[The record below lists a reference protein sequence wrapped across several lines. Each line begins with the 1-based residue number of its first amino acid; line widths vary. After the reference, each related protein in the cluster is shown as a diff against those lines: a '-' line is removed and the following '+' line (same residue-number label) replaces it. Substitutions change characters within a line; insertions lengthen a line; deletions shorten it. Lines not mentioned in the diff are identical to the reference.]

1 MPEEKDKKKSLF
13 PFLGASDAKKD
24 NKDSFTFSD
33 KIKNSKPMGSKSFAN
48 RVSSKIGSDG
58 KPRQTL
64 FERTRRDAPFFIAAL
79 VALLLLPF
87 LYKYSGQVSEEP
99 MVTPGS
105 EESVFDPER
114 YGFDTATGNPD
125 GQIAQFAGRDSL
137 SLIKMGD
144 DTSATDEVTNDYI
157 PSHDGYDASQESS
170 TSTEVEE
177 NNTNIYKRA
186 AAPATRA
193 AFRRAAT
200 KINPLSSAGLTSRG
214 GSRLGVGMWGGG
226 MKTAARKVGASGPRN
241 SPKPVSLQP
250 LQAAGKPSRT
260 SFGNGSAAE
269 ARRSKDAMSKANAM
283 QALMDAQMKPVQPG
297 KIGGLGGGNFGPG
310 GGKGNLDRK
319 FTYNGKEPWW
329 WDMMKTR
336 AQKEW
341 EAEFNRKWDWIKW
354 KDKMLQGFLN
364 GIFSCL
370 ATGTDDWSMGK
381 MFGAAAGEGKES
393 KCGKYTAKDW
403 EQCPDCMNKG
413 KFGKASCWALF
424 NYKGD
429 DGQKNPWS
437 SGSPNE
443 ATLGPIAQRV
453 DCLSNGFGGAF
464 GKMWSKLFGKNK
476 GTFAEAGDCNTFAK
490 DGIYTADFDSTKDA
504 GKWTVFH
511 YVVGIPTNRLS
522 AYYQMTPTKQAQEL
536 VVGYIDRGTT
546 FNSNIPA
553 MTKRKDF
560 VPLFVESVAIKNKK
574 IRKDKPAPTQAS
586 TGTAT
591 ADAGSKNTPAPTQA
605 SSGTATADA
614 ASGTEVA
621 PEEVEALGKQP
632 MMKYTAFLG
641 VLRKGGIM
649 KDAGETDA
657 KDSLS
662 VSTKGAKQ
670 GKGFVTGARC
680 PYPLVRITC
689 ENHATV
695 SSQGAKINGM
705 PYAHLTFTNGMAGDE
720 AYNAMKSR
728 FLISYM
734 IQGEDNDVASAITTS
749 TNIAHGQYYDIPHMN
764 IQKYTGSWSEQ
775 LTDSAGFVT
784 NELGKERKSGLS
796 AGYQVIANSANI
808 KKLRGSDRTN
818 PSNRT
823 IITWEIRQCDS
834 LSVDGESINKGGCQ
848 NGVIKERDEKGKV
861 TAILGQDRPGRVVST
876 ATCVYDDG
884 GGVMEVPGFPTST
897 GNDPVDNDPPVQPEA
912 PKPEPGKVK
921 LDLANYLSGNGGIP
935 AKYNEQGRRDVGL
948 TIPTVFGFNTSLN
961 SANCRAVGLQRLAKK
976 DAAQAVFNNSAA
988 KSYVDSVLAAVN
1000 AAPEL
1005 TAKNTEVV
1013 HSGEVSVGQLVDAMT
1028 IAYQKNLLNR
1038 EVPIEVVCS
1047 LGKTIGATSVDPDA
1061 RVIKEAWTNT
1071 FGAFAAYTGVN
1082 SSFYPAPLVPG
1093 KDGNL
1098 QPDKRFW
1105 GCNDIYVPGTADE
1118 SKKYKGK
1125 VYQPSVAYC
1134 NNHKGDAKCRLKNIV
1149 IKNGHHYGNYNWN
1162 GKYGPL
1168 GQVRRKD
1175 GDYDRNAYKKALEA
1189 GGWTTNA
1196 DDPNAFPLHAIADVV
1211 ERKANFTRKQ
1221 SLTDQELK
1229 TEKVSGLDDY
1239 NRRAYVAAYN
1249 NIFND
1254 LDTSGCSLGDAG
1266 NMPVADA
1273 LHYIGAVCTN
1283 GKNKKPGNGMTVCGT
1298 LDNVARHHG
1307 PSTDWQTEQE

>member
-297 KIGGLGGGNFGPG
+297 KIGGLGGGSFGPG

-354 KDKMLQGFLN
+354 KDQMLQGFLN

-381 MFGAAAGEGKES
+381 MFGAAKDAGNAD
-393 KCGKYTAKDW
+393 KCGKYTEDDW
-403 EQCPDCMNKG
+403 KNCADCMSKG
-413 KFGKASCWALF
+413 KFGKPSCWALF

-429 DGQKNPWS
+429 NGQKDPWS
-437 SGSPNE
+437 GGNKNSES
-443 ATLGPIAQRV
+443 LGFFSQRV
-453 DCLSNGFGGAF
+453 DCLSNGLGGAF

-476 GTFAEAGDCNTFAK
+476 GTFAEAGDCNTFAT
-490 DGIYTADFDSTKDA
+490 DGLYTADFASTKND

-511 YVVGIPTNRLS
+511 YVVGIPTAKL
-522 AYYQMTPTKQAQEL
+522 ADYYQMTPTKQAQEL

-574 IRKDKPAPTQAS
+574 IRKDKPAPT
-586 TGTAT
+586 
-591 ADAGSKNTPAPTQA
+591 KA

-641 VLRKGGIM
+641 VLRKGGVMI
-649 KDAGETDA
+649 DAGDTNA

-695 SSQGAKINGM
+695 SNQGAKINGM
-705 PYAHLTFTNGMAGDE
+705 PYAHLTFTNGMTGEA

-749 TNIAHGQYYDIPHMN
+749 TNIAHGQYYDIPHMD
-764 IQKYTGSWSEQ
+764 IKPYKGSWSEQ
-775 LTDSAGFVT
+775 MTGSGFVT
-784 NELGKERKSGLS
+784 NSLGTERNAQNL
-796 AGYQVIANSANI
+796 ATGYQVIANSANI
-808 KKLRGSDRTN
+808 NKLRGSDRTN

-884 GGVMEVPGFPTST
+884 GGVMEVPGFPTIT
-897 GNDPVDNDPPVQPEA
+897 GNDPAPQQEPVQPQ
-912 PKPEPGKVK
+912 PIVQEPGKVK

-1175 GDYDRNAYKKALEA
+1175 GDYDRNAYKKVLEA

>member
-297 KIGGLGGGNFGPG
+297 KIGGLGGGSFGPG

-381 MFGAAAGEGKES
+381 MFGAAKDAGNDD
-393 KCGKYTAKDW
+393 KCGKYTEEDW
-403 EQCPDCMNKG
+403 KNCADCMNKG

-424 NYKGD
+424 NYTGA

-437 SGSPNE
+437 GGNKNSAS
-443 ATLGPIAQRV
+443 LGPIAQRV

-490 DGIYTADFDSTKDA
+490 DGIYTADFASTRND

-536 VVGYIDRGTT
+536 VVGYIDRGTI
-546 FNSNIPA
+546 FNSNISA
-553 MTKRKDF
+553 MKDRQNF

-574 IRKDKPAPTQAS
+574 IRKNGEVS
-586 TGTAT
+586 TIDHNADDESGYTFT
-591 ADAGSKNTPAPTQA
+591 ADELSLMEIQENG
-605 SSGTATADA
+605 GI
-614 ASGTEVA
+614 
-621 PEEVEALGKQP
+621 
-632 MMKYTAFLG
+632 KYTEFLNN
-641 VLRKGGIM
+641 LRKGGVMI
-649 KDAGETDA
+649 DAGETDA

-695 SSQGAKINGM
+695 SNQGAKIDGM
-705 PYAHLTFTNGMAGDE
+705 PYAHLTFTNGMTGDT
-720 AYNAMKSR
+720 AYNLMKSR

-734 IQGEDNDVASAITTS
+734 IQGEDKDVASAITTS
-749 TNIAHGQYYDIPHMN
+749 TNIAQGQFYDIPHMD
-764 IQKYTGSWSEQ
+764 IKPYKGSWSEQ
-775 LTDSAGFVT
+775 MTGSGFVT
-784 NELGKERKSGLS
+784 NSLGTERKSGLS
-796 AGYQVIANSANI
+796 EGYQVIANSANI

-884 GGVMEVPGFPTST
+884 GGVMEVPGFPTIT
-897 GNDPVDNDPPVQPEA
+897 DDNPVDNDSPVQPEA

-935 AKYNEQGRRDVGL
+935 AKYNEQGRKDVGL
-948 TIPTVFGFNTSLN
+948 TIPTVFGFHTSLN

-1047 LGKTIGATSVDPDA
+1047 LGKTIGYTSVDPDA
-1061 RVIKEAWTNT
+1061 RVLRNVWRNT

-1082 SSFYPAPLVPG
+1082 SSFYPAPVVPG
-1093 KDGNL
+1093 EDGKEYA
-1098 QPDKRFW
+1098 DRRFW
-1105 GCNDIYVPGTADE
+1105 GCNDIKTSARTADE
-1118 SKKYKGK
+1118 EKNADGTLYKMSVDDCKKS
-1125 VYQPSVAYC
+1125 PR
-1134 NNHKGDAKCRLKNIV
+1134 DARCRLKNIV
-1149 IKNGHHYGNYNWN
+1149 IRNGHHYGNYNWN

-1168 GQVRRKD
+1168 GQVRRRD
-1175 GDYDRNAYKKALEA
+1175 GDYDRNAYKKALEE

-1211 ERKANFTRKQ
+1211 ERKFGFTRKQ
-1221 SLTDQELK
+1221 SLTADELK
-1229 TEKVSGLDDY
+1229 TEDVAGLDDY
-1239 NRRAYVAAYN
+1239 NRREYVKAYR

-1254 LDTSGCSLGDAG
+1254 VDKAGCQLDDAG
-1266 NMPVADA
+1266 TMPVADA
-1273 LHYIGAVCTN
+1273 LRYIGAVCTN
-1283 GKNKKPGNGMTVCGT
+1283 GKNKKPGNGMMKCGT
-1298 LDNVARHHG
+1298 VDKVAKHPGSR
-1307 PSTDWQTEQE
+1307 TLTQEQQ

>member
-87 LYKYSGQVSEEP
+87 LYKYSGQVSEGP

-297 KIGGLGGGNFGPG
+297 KIGGLGGGSFGPG

-341 EAEFNRKWDWIKW
+341 QANFDRKWDWIKW

-381 MFGAAAGEGKES
+381 MFGAEADAGKEPTC
-393 KCGKYTAKDW
+393 CGKKASKIAALLKQKTGKD
-403 EQCPDCMNKG
+403 
-413 KFGKASCWALF
+413 FGKEACD
-424 NYKGD
+424 NYVTEVGKDKCPTGWD
-429 DGQKNPWS
+429 DGNKNKV
-437 SGSPNE
+437 
-443 ATLGPIAQRV
+443 TMGPIAQRV

-536 VVGYIDRGTT
+536 VVGYIDKGTT
-546 FNSNIPA
+546 FNSNISA
-553 MTKRKDF
+553 MKDRKNF

-574 IRKDKPAPTQAS
+574 IRKDKPAPTKAS

-591 ADAGSKNTPAPTQA
+591 ADAGSKNTPAPTKA
-605 SSGTATADA
+605 SSGTVTTGA
-614 ASGTEVA
+614 ASGAGVA
-621 PEEVEALGKQP
+621 PEEVEALQTP
-632 MMKYTAFLG
+632 IKYTKFLG

-695 SSQGAKINGM
+695 SNQGAKIDGM
-705 PYAHLTFTNGMAGDE
+705 PYAHLTFTNGMTGDT

-784 NELGKERKSGLS
+784 NELGEERKFGLS

-808 KKLRGSDRTN
+808 KKLHGSDRTN

-834 LSVDGESINKGGCQ
+834 LSVDGKSINEGGCQ
-848 NGVIKERDEKGKV
+848 NGVIKEHDEKGNV
-861 TAILGQDRPGRVVST
+861 TGILGQDRPGRVVST

-884 GGVMEVPGFPTST
+884 GNNYIGFPVELGGDKDQDPVPPQKDVKPS
-897 GNDPVDNDPPVQPEA
+897 GNDPQEKILQFADNM
-912 PKPEPGKVK
+912 
-921 LDLANYLSGNGGIP
+921 NGNKGIP
-935 AKYNEQGRRDVGL
+935 SKYQERTGL
-948 TIPTVFGFNTSLN
+948 LNIPTLSVNGKGGAKPFNETLN
-961 SANCRAVGLQRLAKK
+961 SKECLAVGVARGGG
-976 DAAQAVFNNSAA
+976 
-988 KSYVDSVLAAVN
+988 
-1000 AAPEL
+1000 AAPL
-1005 TAKNTEVV
+1005 LQQDVAADYINSVIASTNASPAFTAANTKFV
-1013 HSGEVSVGQLVDAMT
+1013 HSGKVSVPQLVDAMT
-1028 IAYQKNLLNR
+1028 VAYAQDKNAK
-1038 EVPIEVVCS
+1038 VPLEVVCS
-1047 LGKTIGATSVDPDA
+1047 LGKTIGYNSYDPQMLKLRA
-1061 RVIKEAWTNT
+1061 PWRNT
-1071 FGAFAAYTGVN
+1071 FGAFAAYTSAD
-1082 SSFYPAPLVPG
+1082 SSYFPAPLT
-1093 KDGNL
+1093 L
-1098 QPDKRFW
+1098 QNSKNHDLANMSDAQIKRLIIADRRFL
-1105 GCNDIYVPGTADE
+1105 GCGAVKQG
-1118 SKKYKGK
+1118 
-1125 VYQPSVAYC
+1125 
-1134 NNHKGDAKCRLKNIV
+1134 
-1149 IKNGHHYGNYNWN
+1149 NGHTVTAMASVRPYHYGRYNWN
-1162 GKYGPL
+1162 EMSTGDKADVPFI
-1168 GQVRRKD
+1168 GQTGRD
-1175 GDYDRNAYKKALEA
+1175 GYLSALER
-1189 GGWTTNA
+1189 GGWVTNA
-1196 DDPNAFPLHAIADVV
+1196 NDPKAYPLHAIAEAVGFQRRESV
-1211 ERKANFTRKQ
+1211 TK
-1221 SLTDQELK
+1221 QELAASSNK
-1229 TEKVSGLDDY
+1229 TIDAL
-1239 NRRAYVAAYN
+1239 NRRAYLSKYMHL
-1249 NIFND
+1249 FNESPND
-1254 LDTSGCSLGDAG
+1254 PCGLGDG
-1266 NMPVADA
+1266 EMNVEDA
-1273 LHYIGAVCTN
+1273 LLYIGALCIN
-1283 GKNKKPGNGMTVCGT
+1283 GKNAKPSNSNNNKCGSYYG
-1298 LDNVARHHG
+1298 VAG
-1307 PSTDWQTEQE
+1307 ESTTSTYDSNETIDVDHLM

>member
-354 KDKMLQGFLN
+354 KDNLLKTWLAGAFN
-364 GIFSCL
+364 CL
-370 ATGTDDWSMGK
+370 VTGDEDGAMGK
-381 MFGAAAGEGKES
+381 VFGAAKGAGNAD
-393 KCGKYTAKDW
+393 KCGKYTAESWAKC
-403 EQCPDCMNKG
+403 ERCRSFG
-413 KFGKASCWALF
+413 EFGKDACHGLF

-429 DGQKNPWS
+429 DGQKDPWS
-437 SGSPNE
+437 GGNQNSES
-443 ATLGPIAQRV
+443 LGFFSQRI
-453 DCLSNGFGGAF
+453 DCLSNGLGGAF

-536 VVGYIDRGTT
+536 VVGYIDKGTT
-546 FNSNIPA
+546 FNSNISA
-553 MTKRKDF
+553 MKDRKNF

-574 IRKDKPAPTQAS
+574 IRKDKPAPTKAS
-586 TGTAT
+586 T
-591 ADAGSKNTPAPTQA
+591 
-605 SSGTATADA
+605 GTATADA

-621 PEEVEALGKQP
+621 PEEVEALQTP
-632 MMKYTAFLG
+632 IKYTKFLG

-695 SSQGAKINGM
+695 SNQGAKIDGM
-705 PYAHLTFTNGMAGDE
+705 PYAHLTFTNGMSGDM
-720 AYNAMKSR
+720 AYNLMKSR
-728 FLISYM
+728 FLISYSV
-734 IQGEDNDVASAITTS
+734 QGQNNDVAQAITTS
-749 TNIAHGQYYDIPHMN
+749 TDIAQGQYYDIPHMD
-764 IQKYTGSWSEQ
+764 IQKYTGSWSTQ
-775 LTDSAGFVT
+775 MTGPGFVT
-784 NELGKERKSGLS
+784 NSLGTERTSDLS

-884 GGVMEVPGFPTST
+884 GNNYIGFPVDLDDDRV
-897 GNDPVDNDPPVQPEA
+897 DPVPPQPD
-912 PKPEPGKVK
+912 PKPDSQKPQEKI
-921 LDLANYLSGNGGIP
+921 LQFADNMNGNKGIP
-935 AKYNEQGRRDVGL
+935 AKYQERKGL
-948 TIPTVFGFNTSLN
+948 LQIPTLFVNGKGGARPFNEAVNTKECL
-961 SANCRAVGLQRLAKK
+961 AVGAIRSLKK
-976 DAAQAVFNNSAA
+976 TEPAAVLEQDAAKA
-988 KSYVDSVLAAVN
+988 YLDSVVN
-1000 AAPEL
+1000 QTNASQAF
-1005 TAKNTEVV
+1005 TAGNARFE
-1013 HSGEVSVGQLVDAMT
+1013 HSGTVSIPQLVDAMT
-1028 IAYQKNLLNR
+1028 VAYTQDSNAQ
-1038 EVPIEVVCS
+1038 VPIEVVCA
-1047 LGKTIGATSVDPDA
+1047 LGKTIGLNSFDPQMLNV
-1061 RVIKEAWTNT
+1061 REQWRNT
-1071 FGAFAAYTGVN
+1071 FGAFAAYTGAD
-1082 SSFYPAPLVPG
+1082 SSYFPTPFTIENKKN
-1093 KDGNL
+1093 KDLNTL
-1098 QPDKRFW
+1098 KDDAMRKMLIADRRFL
-1105 GCNDIYVPGTADE
+1105 GCGAVRQGDGTIMKARADVRP
-1118 SKKYKGK
+1118 Y
-1125 VYQPSVAYC
+1125 
-1134 NNHKGDAKCRLKNIV
+1134 
-1149 IKNGHHYGNYNWN
+1149 HYGRYNWN
-1162 GKYGPL
+1162 ELATGDHPSIGYSGTS
-1168 GQVRRKD
+1168 GRD
-1175 GDYDRNAYKKALEA
+1175 GYLRALEE

-1196 DDPNAFPLHAIADVV
+1196 RKAESFPLHAIAEAVGFQRQD
-1211 ERKANFTRKQ
+1211 RATKQ
-1221 SLTDQELK
+1221 EVAKYGSNGTIDS
-1229 TEKVSGLDDY
+1229 V
-1239 NRRAYVAAYN
+1239 NRAKYHAAY
-1249 NIFND
+1249 IHLFNED
-1254 LDTSGCSLGDAG
+1254 SSDACNLSGT
-1266 NMPVADA
+1266 MKVEDA
-1273 LHYIGAVCTN
+1273 LKYIGALCIN
-1283 GKNKKPGNGMTVCGT
+1283 GKNAKPSNNNNDECGT
-1298 LDNVARHHG
+1298 YYGVAQEFGHSNTKMLDAANVMLG
-1307 PSTDWQTEQE
+1307 VQN

>member
-341 EAEFNRKWDWIKW
+341 EAKFNRKWDWIKW

-381 MFGAAAGEGKES
+381 MFGAEADAGKEPTC
-393 KCGKYTAKDW
+393 CGVK
-403 EQCPDCMNKG
+403 
-413 KFGKASCWALF
+413 
-424 NYKGD
+424 
-429 DGQKNPWS
+429 QKNWEGFAGVGVPFNETTCKGFKKKPEYKDACA
-437 SGSPNE
+437 SGWDNGNKNKV
-443 ATLGPIAQRV
+443 TMGPIAQRV
-453 DCLSNGFGGAF
+453 DCLSNGFGASF
-464 GKMWSKLFGKNK
+464 SKMWSKLFGKNK
-476 GTFAEAGDCNTFAK
+476 GTFAEIGDCNTFAK
-490 DGIYTADFDSTKDA
+490 DGLYTADFASTKND

-574 IRKDKPAPTQAS
+574 IRKNGEVSTIDHNADDKSAYTF
-586 TGTAT
+586 T
-591 ADAGSKNTPAPTQA
+591 ADELSLMEIQENG
-605 SSGTATADA
+605 GI
-614 ASGTEVA
+614 
-621 PEEVEALGKQP
+621 
-632 MMKYTAFLG
+632 KYTEFLNN
-641 VLRKGGIM
+641 LRKGGVMI
-649 KDAGETDA
+649 DAGETDA

-705 PYAHLTFTNGMAGDE
+705 PYAHLTFTNGMTGEA

-749 TNIAHGQYYDIPHMN
+749 TNIAHGQYYDIPHMD
-764 IQKYTGSWSEQ
+764 IKPYKGSWSEQ
-775 LTDSAGFVT
+775 MTGSGFVT
-784 NELGKERKSGLS
+784 NSLGKERNAQNL
-796 AGYQVIANSANI
+796 ATGYQVIANSANI

-884 GGVMEVPGFPTST
+884 GGVIEVPGFPTIT
-897 GNDPVDNDPPVQPEA
+897 DDNPVDNDPPVQPEA

-935 AKYNEQGRRDVGL
+935 AKYNEQGRKDVGL
-948 TIPTVFGFNTSLN
+948 TIPTDFGFHTSLN

-1047 LGKTIGATSVDPDA
+1047 LGKTIGYTSVDPDA
-1061 RVIKEAWTNT
+1061 RVLRNVWRNT

-1082 SSFYPAPLVPG
+1082 SSFYPAPVVPG
-1093 KDGNL
+1093 EDGKEYA
-1098 QPDKRFW
+1098 DRRFW
-1105 GCNDIYVPGTADE
+1105 GCNDIKTSARTADE
-1118 SKKYKGK
+1118 EKNADGTLYKMSVDDCKKS
-1125 VYQPSVAYC
+1125 PR
-1134 NNHKGDAKCRLKNIV
+1134 DARCRLKNIV
-1149 IKNGHHYGNYNWN
+1149 IRNGHHYGNYNWN

-1168 GQVRRKD
+1168 GQVRRRD
-1175 GDYDRNAYKKALEA
+1175 GDYDRNAYKKALEE

-1211 ERKANFTRKQ
+1211 ERKFGFTRKQ
-1221 SLTDQELK
+1221 SLTADELK
-1229 TEKVSGLDDY
+1229 TEDVAGLDDY
-1239 NRRAYVAAYN
+1239 NRREYVKAYR

-1254 LDTSGCSLGDAG
+1254 VDKAGCQLDDAG
-1266 NMPVADA
+1266 TMPVADA
-1273 LHYIGAVCTN
+1273 LRYIGAVCTN
-1283 GKNKKPGNGMTVCGT
+1283 GKNKKPGNGMMKCGT
-1298 LDNVARHHG
+1298 VDKVAKHPGSR
-1307 PSTDWQTEQE
+1307 TLTQEQQ

>member
-297 KIGGLGGGNFGPG
+297 KIGGLGGGSFGPG

-511 YVVGIPTNRLS
+511 YVVGIPTDMLS
-522 AYYQMTPTKQAQEL
+522 KYYKMTPTKQAQEL

-574 IRKDKPAPTQAS
+574 IRKNGEVS
-586 TGTAT
+586 TIDHNADDESGYTFT
-591 ADAGSKNTPAPTQA
+591 ADELSLMEIQENG
-605 SSGTATADA
+605 GI
-614 ASGTEVA
+614 
-621 PEEVEALGKQP
+621 
-632 MMKYTAFLG
+632 KYTEFLNN
-641 VLRKGGIM
+641 LRKGGVMI
-649 KDAGETDA
+649 DAGETDA

-695 SSQGAKINGM
+695 SNQGAKINGM
-705 PYAHLTFTNGMAGDE
+705 PYAHLTFTNGMTGDT
-720 AYNAMKSR
+720 AYNLMKSR

-734 IQGEDNDVASAITTS
+734 IQGEDKDVASAITTS
-749 TNIAHGQYYDIPHMN
+749 TNIAQGQFYDIPHMD
-764 IQKYTGSWSEQ
+764 IKPYKGSWSEQ
-775 LTDSAGFVT
+775 MTGSGFVT
-784 NELGKERKSGLS
+784 NSLGTERKSGLS
-796 AGYQVIANSANI
+796 EGYQVIANSANI

-884 GGVMEVPGFPTST
+884 GNNYIGFPVTLDDD
-897 GNDPVDNDPPVQPEA
+897 NNPDPVPPQPEVKPA
-912 PKPEPGKVK
+912 PQNPQEKT
-921 LDLANYLSGNGGIP
+921 LQFADNMNGNKGIP
-935 AKYNEQGRRDVGL
+935 SKYQERTGL
-948 TIPTVFGFNTSLN
+948 LNIPTLSVNGKGGAKPFNETLN
-961 SANCRAVGLQRLAKK
+961 SKECLAVGVARGGGSAPLLQQ
-976 DAAQAVFNNSAA
+976 DVAADYINSVIASTNASQAFTAA
-988 KSYVDSVLAAVN
+988 
-1000 AAPEL
+1000 
-1005 TAKNTEVV
+1005 NTKFV
-1013 HSGEVSVGQLVDAMT
+1013 HSGKVSVPQLVDAMT
-1028 IAYQKNLLNR
+1028 VAYAQDKNAK
-1038 EVPIEVVCS
+1038 VPLEVVCS
-1047 LGKTIGATSVDPDA
+1047 LGKTIGFNSYDPQMMKLRA
-1061 RVIKEAWTNT
+1061 PWRNT
-1071 FGAFAAYTGVN
+1071 FGAFAAYTSAD
-1082 SSFYPAPLVPG
+1082 SSYFPAPLTLQNAKNLDLANTTEAQRKKMLIADRRFLG
-1093 KDGNL
+1093 CGAIKQGNGVTIKAM
-1098 QPDKRFW
+1098 D
-1105 GCNDIYVPGTADE
+1105 
-1118 SKKYKGK
+1118 
-1125 VYQPSVAYC
+1125 SVRPY
-1134 NNHKGDAKCRLKNIV
+1134 
-1149 IKNGHHYGNYNWN
+1149 HYGRYNWN
-1162 GKYGPL
+1162 EMSTGDKADVPFI
-1168 GQVRRKD
+1168 GQTGRD
-1175 GDYDRNAYKKALEA
+1175 GYLSALER
-1189 GGWTTNA
+1189 GGWVTNA
-1196 DDPNAFPLHAIADVV
+1196 RDPQAYPLHAIAEAVGFQ
-1211 ERKANFTRKQ
+1211 RKESVTK
-1221 SLTDQELK
+1221 QELAASSNK
-1229 TEKVSGLDDY
+1229 TIDSL
-1239 NRRAYVAAYN
+1239 NRKEYLTQNYHL
-1249 NIFND
+1249 FNENSAD
-1254 LDTSGCSLGDAG
+1254 PCGLGDG
-1266 NMPVADA
+1266 VMPVEDA
-1273 LHYIGAVCTN
+1273 LRYIGALCIN
-1283 GKNKKPGNGMTVCGT
+1283 GKNAKPSNSNNRVCGKYYGVAGESTTSTYDSNET
-1298 LDNVARHHG
+1298 LDVNNM
-1307 PSTDWQTEQE
+1307 

>member
-1 MPEEKDKKKSLF
+1 
-13 PFLGASDAKKD
+13 
-24 NKDSFTFSD
+24 
-33 KIKNSKPMGSKSFAN
+33 
-48 RVSSKIGSDG
+48 
-58 KPRQTL
+58 
-64 FERTRRDAPFFIAAL
+64 
-79 VALLLLPF
+79 
-87 LYKYSGQVSEEP
+87 

-144 DTSATDEVTNDYI
+144 DTSATDEITNDSI

-297 KIGGLGGGNFGPG
+297 KIGGLGGGSFGPG

-354 KDKMLQGFLN
+354 KDQMLQGFLN

-381 MFGAAAGEGKES
+381 MFGAEADAGKEPTC
-393 KCGKYTAKDW
+393 CGVKQANWEGFAGVGVPFDPKTCKGFKKKPEYKDA
-403 EQCPDCMNKG
+403 C
-413 KFGKASCWALF
+413 ASGW
-424 NYKGD
+424 D
-429 DGQKNPWS
+429 DGNKNKV
-437 SGSPNE
+437 
-443 ATLGPIAQRV
+443 TMGPIAQRV
-453 DCLSNGFGGAF
+453 DCLSNGFGASF

-476 GTFAEAGDCNTFAK
+476 GTFAETGDCNTFAK
-490 DGIYTADFDSTKDA
+490 DGLYTADFASTKND

-536 VVGYIDRGTT
+536 VVGYIDKGTT
-546 FNSNIPA
+546 FNSNISA
-553 MTKRKDF
+553 MKDRQNF

-574 IRKDKPAPTQAS
+574 IRKDKPAPT
-586 TGTAT
+586 
-591 ADAGSKNTPAPTQA
+591 KAP
-605 SSGTATADA
+605 SGTATADA

-621 PEEVEALGKQP
+621 PEEVEALQTP
-632 MMKYTAFLG
+632 IKYTKFLG

-705 PYAHLTFTNGMAGDE
+705 PYAHLTFTNGMTGDT

-749 TNIAHGQYYDIPHMN
+749 TNIAHGQYYDIPHMD
-764 IQKYTGSWSEQ
+764 IKPYKGSWSEQ
-775 LTDSAGFVT
+775 MTGSGFVT
-784 NELGKERKSGLS
+784 NSLGTERNAQNL
-796 AGYQVIANSANI
+796 ATGYQVIANSANI
-808 KKLRGSDRTN
+808 NKLRGSDRTN

-884 GGVMEVPGFPTST
+884 GGVMEVPGFPTIT
-897 GNDPVDNDPPVQPEA
+897 GNDPAPQQEPVQPQ
-912 PKPEPGKVK
+912 PIVQEPGKVK

-935 AKYNEQGRRDVGL
+935 AKYNEQGRKDVGL
-948 TIPTVFGFNTSLN
+948 TIPTDFGFHTSLN

-1047 LGKTIGATSVDPDA
+1047 LGKTIGYTSVDPDA
-1061 RVIKEAWTNT
+1061 RVLRNVWRNT

-1082 SSFYPAPLVPG
+1082 SSFYPAPVVPG
-1093 KDGNL
+1093 EDGKEYA
-1098 QPDKRFW
+1098 DRRFW
-1105 GCNDIYVPGTADE
+1105 GCNDIKTSARTADE
-1118 SKKYKGK
+1118 EKNADGTLYKMSVDDCKKS
-1125 VYQPSVAYC
+1125 PR
-1134 NNHKGDAKCRLKNIV
+1134 DARCRLKNIV
-1149 IKNGHHYGNYNWN
+1149 IRNGHHYGNYNWN

-1168 GQVRRKD
+1168 GQVRRRD
-1175 GDYDRNAYKKALEA
+1175 GDYDRNAYKKALEE

-1211 ERKANFTRKQ
+1211 ERKFGFTRKQ
-1221 SLTDQELK
+1221 SLTADELK
-1229 TEKVSGLDDY
+1229 TEDVAGLDDY
-1239 NRRAYVAAYN
+1239 NRREYVKAYR

-1254 LDTSGCSLGDAG
+1254 VDKAGCQLDDAG
-1266 NMPVADA
+1266 TMPVADA
-1273 LHYIGAVCTN
+1273 LRYIGAVCTN
-1283 GKNKKPGNGMTVCGT
+1283 GKNKKPGNGMMKCGT
-1298 LDNVARHHG
+1298 VDKVAKHPGSR
-1307 PSTDWQTEQE
+1307 TLTQEQQ

>member
-214 GSRLGVGMWGGG
+214 GGRLGVGMWGGG
-226 MKTAARKVGASGPRN
+226 IKTAARKVGASGPRN

-297 KIGGLGGGNFGPG
+297 KIGGLGGGSFGPG

-341 EAEFNRKWDWIKW
+341 EAKFNRKWDWIKW

-381 MFGAAAGEGKES
+381 MFGAEADAGKEPTC
-393 KCGKYTAKDW
+393 CGKKASKIAALLKQKTGKD
-403 EQCPDCMNKG
+403 
-413 KFGKASCWALF
+413 FGKEACD
-424 NYKGD
+424 NYVTEVGKDRCPTGWD
-429 DGQKNPWS
+429 DGNKNKV
-437 SGSPNE
+437 
-443 ATLGPIAQRV
+443 TMGPIAQRV
-453 DCLSNGFGGAF
+453 DCLSNGFGASF
-464 GKMWSKLFGKNK
+464 SKMWSKLFGKNK

-490 DGIYTADFDSTKDA
+490 DGLYTADFASTKND

-536 VVGYIDRGTT
+536 VVGYIDKGTT

-574 IRKDKPAPTQAS
+574 IRKNGEVSTIDHNADDKSGYTF
-586 TGTAT
+586 T
-591 ADAGSKNTPAPTQA
+591 ADELSLMEIQENG
-605 SSGTATADA
+605 GI
-614 ASGTEVA
+614 
-621 PEEVEALGKQP
+621 
-632 MMKYTAFLG
+632 KYTEFLNN
-641 VLRKGGIM
+641 LRKGGVMI
-649 KDAGETDA
+649 DAGETDA

-705 PYAHLTFTNGMAGDE
+705 PYAHLTFTNGMTGEA

-749 TNIAHGQYYDIPHMN
+749 TNIAHGQYYDIPHMD
-764 IQKYTGSWSEQ
+764 IKPYKGSWSEQ
-775 LTDSAGFVT
+775 MTGSGFVT
-784 NELGKERKSGLS
+784 NSLGKERNAQNL
-796 AGYQVIANSANI
+796 ATGYQVIANSANI
-808 KKLRGSDRTN
+808 NKLRGSDRTN

-848 NGVIKERDEKGKV
+848 NGVIKTRDENGNVKD
-861 TAILGQDRPGRVVST
+861 ILGQDRPGRVVST

-884 GGVMEVPGFPTST
+884 GNNYIGFPVDLGGDKDQDPVPPQGDVKPS
-897 GNDPVDNDPPVQPEA
+897 GNDPQEKILQFADNM
-912 PKPEPGKVK
+912 
-921 LDLANYLSGNGGIP
+921 NGTKGIP
-935 AKYNEQGRRDVGL
+935 TKYQERTGL
-948 TIPTVFGFNTSLN
+948 LQIPTLSVNGKGGAKPFNETLN
-961 SANCRAVGLQRLAKK
+961 SKECLAVGVARGGGAAPLLQQ
-976 DAAQAVFNNSAA
+976 DVAAAYINSVIASTNASAA
-988 KSYVDSVLAAVN
+988 FT
-1000 AAPEL
+1000 E
-1005 TAKNTEVV
+1005 AKTKFA
-1013 HSGEVSVGQLVDAMT
+1013 HSGRVSVPQLVDAMT
-1028 IAYQKNLLNR
+1028 VAYAQDKNAK
-1038 EVPIEVVCS
+1038 VPLEVVCS
-1047 LGKTIGATSVDPDA
+1047 LGKTIGYNSYDPQMLKLRA
-1061 RVIKEAWTNT
+1061 PWRNT
-1071 FGAFAAYTGVN
+1071 FGAFAAYTSAD
-1082 SSFYPAPLVPG
+1082 SSYFPAPLTLQNSKNHDLANMSDAQIKKLIIADRRFLGCGAVKQG
-1093 KDGNL
+1093 NGTTVKAMDGVR
-1098 QPDKRFW
+1098 P
-1105 GCNDIYVPGTADE
+1105 Y
-1118 SKKYKGK
+1118 
-1125 VYQPSVAYC
+1125 
-1134 NNHKGDAKCRLKNIV
+1134 
-1149 IKNGHHYGNYNWN
+1149 HYGRYNWN
-1162 GKYGPL
+1162 EMRTGDKADVPFI
-1168 GQVRRKD
+1168 GQTGRD
-1175 GDYDRNAYKKALEA
+1175 GYLSALER
-1189 GGWTTNA
+1189 GGWVTNA
-1196 DDPNAFPLHAIADVV
+1196 NDPKAYPLHAIAEAVGFQRRESV
-1211 ERKANFTRKQ
+1211 TK
-1221 SLTDQELK
+1221 QELAASSNK
-1229 TEKVSGLDDY
+1229 TIDAL
-1239 NRRAYVAAYN
+1239 NRRAYLSKYMHL
-1249 NIFND
+1249 FNESPND
-1254 LDTSGCSLGDAG
+1254 PCGLGDG
-1266 NMPVADA
+1266 EMNVEDA
-1273 LHYIGAVCTN
+1273 LLYIGALCIN
-1283 GKNKKPGNGMTVCGT
+1283 GKNAKPSNSNNNKCGSYYG
-1298 LDNVARHHG
+1298 VAG
-1307 PSTDWQTEQE
+1307 ESTTSTYDSNETIDVDHLM

>member
-297 KIGGLGGGNFGPG
+297 KIGGLGGGSFGPG

-336 AQKEW
+336 SQKEW
-341 EAEFNRKWDWIKW
+341 EAKFNRKWDWIKW

-364 GIFSCL
+364 GVFSCL

-381 MFGAAAGEGKES
+381 MFGAEADAGKEPTC
-393 KCGKYTAKDW
+393 CGVKQANWEGFAGVGVPFDPKTCKGFKKKPEYKDA
-403 EQCPDCMNKG
+403 C
-413 KFGKASCWALF
+413 ASGW
-424 NYKGD
+424 D
-429 DGQKNPWS
+429 DGNKNKV
-437 SGSPNE
+437 
-443 ATLGPIAQRV
+443 TMGPIAQRV
-453 DCLSNGFGGAF
+453 DCLSNGFGASF
-464 GKMWSKLFGKNK
+464 SKMWSKLFGKNK

-490 DGIYTADFDSTKDA
+490 DGIYTADFDSTKDS

-511 YVVGIPTNRLS
+511 YVVGIPTAKLS

-546 FNSNIPA
+546 FNSNISA
-553 MTKRKDF
+553 MKDRKNF

-574 IRKDKPAPTQAS
+574 IRKNGEVS
-586 TGTAT
+586 TIDHNADDESGYTFT
-591 ADAGSKNTPAPTQA
+591 ADELSLMEIQENG
-605 SSGTATADA
+605 GI
-614 ASGTEVA
+614 
-621 PEEVEALGKQP
+621 
-632 MMKYTAFLG
+632 KYTEFLNN
-641 VLRKGGIM
+641 LRKGGVMI
-649 KDAGETDA
+649 DAGETDA

-695 SSQGAKINGM
+695 SNQGAKINGM
-705 PYAHLTFTNGMAGDE
+705 PYAHLTFTNGMTGEA

-728 FLISYM
+728 FLISYSV
-734 IQGEDNDVASAITTS
+734 QGQNKDVAQAITTS
-749 TNIAHGQYYDIPHMN
+749 TDIAQGQFYDIPHMD
-764 IQKYTGSWSEQ
+764 IKPYKGSWSEQ
-775 LTDSAGFVT
+775 MTGPGFVT
-784 NELGKERKSGLS
+784 NSLGTERKSGLS

-861 TAILGQDRPGRVVST
+861 TGILGQDRPGRVVST

-884 GGVMEVPGFPTST
+884 GGVMEVPGFPTIT
-897 GNDPVDNDPPVQPEA
+897 GNDPAPQQEPVQPQ
-912 PKPEPGKVK
+912 PIVQEPGKVK

-935 AKYNEQGRRDVGL
+935 AKYNEQGRKDVGL
-948 TIPTVFGFNTSLN
+948 TIPTDFGFHTSLN
-961 SANCRAVGLQRLAKK
+961 SANCRSVGLQRLAKK

-1047 LGKTIGATSVDPDA
+1047 LGKTIGYTSVDPDA
-1061 RVIKEAWTNT
+1061 RVLRNVWRNT

-1082 SSFYPAPLVPG
+1082 SSFYPAPVVPG
-1093 KDGNL
+1093 EDGKEYA
-1098 QPDKRFW
+1098 DRRFW
-1105 GCNDIYVPGTADE
+1105 GCNDIKTSARTADE
-1118 SKKYKGK
+1118 EKNADGTLYKMSVDDCKKS
-1125 VYQPSVAYC
+1125 PR
-1134 NNHKGDAKCRLKNIV
+1134 DARCRLKNIV
-1149 IKNGHHYGNYNWN
+1149 IRNGHHYGNYNWN

-1168 GQVRRKD
+1168 GQVRRRD
-1175 GDYDRNAYKKALEA
+1175 GDYDRNAYKKALEE

-1211 ERKANFTRKQ
+1211 ERKFGFTRKQ
-1221 SLTDQELK
+1221 SLTADELK
-1229 TEKVSGLDDY
+1229 TEDVAGLDDY
-1239 NRRAYVAAYN
+1239 NRREYVKAYR

-1254 LDTSGCSLGDAG
+1254 VDKAGCQLDDAG
-1266 NMPVADA
+1266 TMPVADA
-1273 LHYIGAVCTN
+1273 LRYIGAVCTN
-1283 GKNKKPGNGMTVCGT
+1283 GKNKKPGNGMMKCGT
-1298 LDNVARHHG
+1298 VDKVAKHPGSR
-1307 PSTDWQTEQE
+1307 TLTQEQQ

>member
-536 VVGYIDRGTT
+536 VVGYIDKGTT
-546 FNSNIPA
+546 FNSNISA
-553 MTKRKDF
+553 MKDRKNF

-574 IRKDKPAPTQAS
+574 IRKDKPAPTKAS
-586 TGTAT
+586 M
-591 ADAGSKNTPAPTQA
+591 
-605 SSGTATADA
+605 GTATADA

-621 PEEVEALGKQP
+621 PEEVEALQTP
-632 MMKYTAFLG
+632 IKYTKFLG

-695 SSQGAKINGM
+695 SNQGAKIDGM
-705 PYAHLTFTNGMAGDE
+705 PYAHLTFTNGMSGDM
-720 AYNAMKSR
+720 AYNLMKSR
-728 FLISYM
+728 FLISYSV
-734 IQGEDNDVASAITTS
+734 QGQNNDVAQAITTS
-749 TNIAHGQYYDIPHMN
+749 TDIAQGQYYDIPHMD
-764 IQKYTGSWSEQ
+764 IQKYTGSWSTQ
-775 LTDSAGFVT
+775 MTGPGFVT
-784 NELGKERKSGLS
+784 NSLGTERTSDLS
-796 AGYQVIANSANI
+796 EGYQVIANSANI

-884 GGVMEVPGFPTST
+884 GNNYIGFPVELGGDKDQDPVPPQGDVKPS
-897 GNDPVDNDPPVQPEA
+897 GNDPQEKILQFADNM
-912 PKPEPGKVK
+912 
-921 LDLANYLSGNGGIP
+921 NGTKGIP
-935 AKYNEQGRRDVGL
+935 TKYQERTGL
-948 TIPTVFGFNTSLN
+948 LQIPTLSVNGKGGAKPFNETLN
-961 SANCRAVGLQRLAKK
+961 SKECLAVGVARGGGAAPLLQQ
-976 DAAQAVFNNSAA
+976 DVAAAYINSVIASTNASAA
-988 KSYVDSVLAAVN
+988 FT
-1000 AAPEL
+1000 E
-1005 TAKNTEVV
+1005 AKTKFA
-1013 HSGEVSVGQLVDAMT
+1013 HSGRVSVPQLVDAMT
-1028 IAYQKNLLNR
+1028 VAYAQDKNAK
-1038 EVPIEVVCS
+1038 VPLEVVCS
-1047 LGKTIGATSVDPDA
+1047 LGKTIGYNSYDPQMLKLRA
-1061 RVIKEAWTNT
+1061 PWRNT
-1071 FGAFAAYTGVN
+1071 FGAFAAYTSAD
-1082 SSFYPAPLVPG
+1082 SSYFPAPLT
-1093 KDGNL
+1093 L
-1098 QPDKRFW
+1098 QNSKNHDLANMSDAQIKRLIIADRRFL
-1105 GCNDIYVPGTADE
+1105 GCGAVKQG
-1118 SKKYKGK
+1118 
-1125 VYQPSVAYC
+1125 
-1134 NNHKGDAKCRLKNIV
+1134 
-1149 IKNGHHYGNYNWN
+1149 NGHTVTAMASVRPYHYGRYNWN
-1162 GKYGPL
+1162 EMSTGDKADVPFI
-1168 GQVRRKD
+1168 GQTGRD
-1175 GDYDRNAYKKALEA
+1175 GYLSALER
-1189 GGWTTNA
+1189 GGWVTNA
-1196 DDPNAFPLHAIADVV
+1196 NDPKAYPLHAIAEAVGFQRRESV
-1211 ERKANFTRKQ
+1211 TK
-1221 SLTDQELK
+1221 QELAASSNK
-1229 TEKVSGLDDY
+1229 TIDAV
-1239 NRRAYVAAYN
+1239 NRRAYLSKYMHL
-1249 NIFND
+1249 FNESPND
-1254 LDTSGCSLGDAG
+1254 PCGLGDG
-1266 NMPVADA
+1266 EMNVEDA
-1273 LHYIGAVCTN
+1273 LLYIGALCIN
-1283 GKNKKPGNGMTVCGT
+1283 GKNAKPSNSNNNKCGSYYG
-1298 LDNVARHHG
+1298 VAG
-1307 PSTDWQTEQE
+1307 ESTTSTYDSNETIDVDHLM

>member
-341 EAEFNRKWDWIKW
+341 QANFDRKWDWIKW
-354 KDKMLQGFLN
+354 KDNLLKTWLAGAFN
-364 GIFSCL
+364 CL
-370 ATGTDDWSMGK
+370 VTGDEDGAMGK
-381 MFGAAAGEGKES
+381 VFGAAKGAGNAD
-393 KCGKYTAKDW
+393 KCGKYTEDDW
-403 EQCPDCMNKG
+403 KNCADCMNKG

-424 NYKGD
+424 NYTGA

-437 SGSPNE
+437 GGNQNSES
-443 ATLGPIAQRV
+443 LGFFSQRI
-453 DCLSNGFGGAF
+453 DCLSNGLGGAF

-511 YVVGIPTNRLS
+511 YVVGIPTAKLA

-574 IRKDKPAPTQAS
+574 IRKNGEVS
-586 TGTAT
+586 TIDHNADDESGYTFT
-591 ADAGSKNTPAPTQA
+591 ADELSLMEIQENG
-605 SSGTATADA
+605 GI
-614 ASGTEVA
+614 
-621 PEEVEALGKQP
+621 
-632 MMKYTAFLG
+632 KYTEFLNN
-641 VLRKGGIM
+641 LRKGGVMI
-649 KDAGETDA
+649 DAGETDA

-784 NELGKERKSGLS
+784 NELGKERKFGLS

-884 GGVMEVPGFPTST
+884 GGVMEVPGFPTIT
-897 GNDPVDNDPPVQPEA
+897 GNDPAPQQEPVQPQ
-912 PKPEPGKVK
+912 PIVQEPGKVK

-935 AKYNEQGRRDVGL
+935 AKYNEQGRKDVGL
-948 TIPTVFGFNTSLN
+948 TIPTDFGFHTSLN

-1047 LGKTIGATSVDPDA
+1047 LGKTIGYTSVDPDA
-1061 RVIKEAWTNT
+1061 RVLRNVWRNT

-1082 SSFYPAPLVPG
+1082 SSFYPAPVVPG
-1093 KDGNL
+1093 EDGKEYA
-1098 QPDKRFW
+1098 DRRFW
-1105 GCNDIYVPGTADE
+1105 GCNDIKTSARTADE
-1118 SKKYKGK
+1118 EKNADGTLYKMSVDDCKKS
-1125 VYQPSVAYC
+1125 PR
-1134 NNHKGDAKCRLKNIV
+1134 DARCRLKNIV
-1149 IKNGHHYGNYNWN
+1149 IRNGHHYGNYNWN

-1168 GQVRRKD
+1168 GQVRRRD
-1175 GDYDRNAYKKALEA
+1175 GDYDRNAYKKALEE

-1211 ERKANFTRKQ
+1211 ERKFGFTRKQ
-1221 SLTDQELK
+1221 SLTADELK
-1229 TEKVSGLDDY
+1229 TEDVAGLDDY
-1239 NRRAYVAAYN
+1239 NRREYVKAYR

-1254 LDTSGCSLGDAG
+1254 VDKAGCQLDDAG
-1266 NMPVADA
+1266 TMPVADA
-1273 LHYIGAVCTN
+1273 LRYIGAVCTN
-1283 GKNKKPGNGMTVCGT
+1283 GKNKKPGNGMMKCGT
-1298 LDNVARHHG
+1298 VDKVAKHPGSR
-1307 PSTDWQTEQE
+1307 TLTQEQQ

>member
-297 KIGGLGGGNFGPG
+297 KIGGLGGGSFGPG

-381 MFGAAAGEGKES
+381 MFGAAKDAGNDD
-393 KCGKYTAKDW
+393 KCGKYTEEDW
-403 EQCPDCMNKG
+403 KNCADCMNKG

-424 NYKGD
+424 NYTGA

-437 SGSPNE
+437 GGNKNSAS
-443 ATLGPIAQRV
+443 LGPIAQRV

-490 DGIYTADFDSTKDA
+490 DGLYTADFASTKND

-536 VVGYIDRGTT
+536 VVGYIDKGTT
-546 FNSNIPA
+546 FNSNISA
-553 MTKRKDF
+553 MKDRKNF

-574 IRKDKPAPTQAS
+574 IRKDKPAPTKAS
-586 TGTAT
+586 
-591 ADAGSKNTPAPTQA
+591 
-605 SSGTATADA
+605 ATADA

-621 PEEVEALGKQP
+621 PEEVEALQTP
-632 MMKYTAFLG
+632 IKYTKFLG

-657 KDSLS
+657 KDSFS

-695 SSQGAKINGM
+695 SSQGAKIDGM
-705 PYAHLTFTNGMAGDE
+705 PYAHLTFTNGMTGDT
-720 AYNAMKSR
+720 AYNLMKSR
-728 FLISYM
+728 FLISYSV
-734 IQGEDNDVASAITTS
+734 QGQNNDVAQAITTS
-749 TNIAHGQYYDIPHMN
+749 TDIAQGQFYDIPHMD
-764 IQKYTGSWSEQ
+764 IKPYKGSWSEQ
-775 LTDSAGFVT
+775 MTGNGFVT
-784 NELGKERKSGLS
+784 NSLGTERKSGLS

-808 KKLRGSDRTN
+808 KKLHGSDRTN

-834 LSVDGESINKGGCQ
+834 LSVDGKSINEGGCQ

-861 TAILGQDRPGRVVST
+861 TGILGQDRPGRVVST

-884 GGVMEVPGFPTST
+884 GNNYIGFSVTLGDDNNP
-897 GNDPVDNDPPVQPEA
+897 DPVPPQPEV
-912 PKPEPGKVK
+912 KPVPQNPQEKI
-921 LDLANYLSGNGGIP
+921 LQFADNMNGNKGIP
-935 AKYNEQGRRDVGL
+935 SKYQERTGL
-948 TIPTVFGFNTSLN
+948 LNIPTLSVNGKGGAKPFNETLN
-961 SANCRAVGLQRLAKK
+961 SKECLAVGVARGGGSAPLLQQ
-976 DAAQAVFNNSAA
+976 DVAADYINSVIASTNASQAFTAA
-988 KSYVDSVLAAVN
+988 
-1000 AAPEL
+1000 
-1005 TAKNTEVV
+1005 NTKFV
-1013 HSGEVSVGQLVDAMT
+1013 HSGKVSVPQLVDAMT
-1028 IAYQKNLLNR
+1028 VAYAQDKNAK
-1038 EVPIEVVCS
+1038 VPLEVVCS
-1047 LGKTIGATSVDPDA
+1047 LGKTIGFNSYDPQMMKLRA
-1061 RVIKEAWTNT
+1061 PWRNT
-1071 FGAFAAYTGVN
+1071 FGAFAAYTSAD
-1082 SSFYPAPLVPG
+1082 SSYFPAPLTLQNAKNLDLANTTEAQRKKMLIADRRFLG
-1093 KDGNL
+1093 CGAIKQGN
-1098 QPDKRFW
+1098 
-1105 GCNDIYVPGTADE
+1105 GVT
-1118 SKKYKGK
+1118 
-1125 VYQPSVAYC
+1125 
-1134 NNHKGDAKCRLKNIV
+1134 
-1149 IKNGHHYGNYNWN
+1149 IKAMDSLRPYHYGRYNWN
-1162 GKYGPL
+1162 EMSTGDKADVPFI
-1168 GQVRRKD
+1168 GQTGRD
-1175 GDYDRNAYKKALEA
+1175 GYLSALER
-1189 GGWTTNA
+1189 GGWVTNA
-1196 DDPNAFPLHAIADVV
+1196 NDPKAYPLHAIAEAVGFQ
-1211 ERKANFTRKQ
+1211 RKESVTK
-1221 SLTDQELK
+1221 QELAASSNK
-1229 TEKVSGLDDY
+1229 TIDSL
-1239 NRRAYVAAYN
+1239 NRKEYLTQNYHL
-1249 NIFND
+1249 FNENSAD
-1254 LDTSGCSLGDAG
+1254 PCGLGDG
-1266 NMPVADA
+1266 VMPVEDA
-1273 LHYIGAVCTN
+1273 LRYIGALCIN
-1283 GKNKKPGNGMTVCGT
+1283 GKNAKPSNSNNRVCGKYYGVAGESTTSTYDSNET
-1298 LDNVARHHG
+1298 LDVNNM
-1307 PSTDWQTEQE
+1307 

>member
-297 KIGGLGGGNFGPG
+297 KIGGLGGGSFGPG

-354 KDKMLQGFLN
+354 KDNLLKTWLAGAFN
-364 GIFSCL
+364 CL
-370 ATGTDDWSMGK
+370 VTGDEDGAMGK
-381 MFGAAAGEGKES
+381 VFGAAKGAGNAD
-393 KCGKYTAKDW
+393 KCGKYTAESWAKC
-403 EQCPDCMNKG
+403 ERCRSFG
-413 KFGKASCWALF
+413 EFGKDACHGLF

-429 DGQKNPWS
+429 DGQKDPWS
-437 SGSPNE
+437 GGNQNSES
-443 ATLGPIAQRV
+443 LGFFSQRI
-453 DCLSNGFGGAF
+453 DCLSNGFGASF
-464 GKMWSKLFGKNK
+464 SKMWSKLFGKNK
-476 GTFAEAGDCNTFAK
+476 GTFAEIGDCNTFAK
-490 DGIYTADFDSTKDA
+490 DGLYTADFASTKND

-536 VVGYIDRGTT
+536 VVGYIDKGTT
-546 FNSNIPA
+546 FNSNISA

-574 IRKDKPAPTQAS
+574 IRKDKPAPTKPS
-586 TGTAT
+586 SGTAT

-614 ASGTEVA
+614 ASGAGVA
-621 PEEVEALGKQP
+621 PEEVEALQTP
-632 MMKYTAFLG
+632 IKYTAFLG

-649 KDAGETDA
+649 KDVSETDA

-695 SSQGAKINGM
+695 SNQQGAKINGM
-705 PYAHLTFTNGMAGDE
+705 PYAHLTFTNGMTGEA

-749 TNIAHGQYYDIPHMN
+749 TNIAHGQYYDIPHMD
-764 IQKYTGSWSEQ
+764 IKPYKGSWSEQ
-775 LTDSAGFVT
+775 MTGSGFVT
-784 NELGKERKSGLS
+784 NSLGKERNAQNL
-796 AGYQVIANSANI
+796 ATGYQVIANSANI

-861 TAILGQDRPGRVVST
+861 TGIDRPGRVVST

-884 GGVMEVPGFPTST
+884 GGVIEVPGFPTIT
-897 GNDPVDNDPPVQPEA
+897 DDNPVDNDPPVQPEA

-935 AKYNEQGRRDVGL
+935 AKYNEQGRKDVGL

-1118 SKKYKGK
+1118 SKNYKGK

-1175 GDYDRNAYKKALEA
+1175 GDYDRNAYKKVLAA

-1273 LHYIGAVCTN
+1273 LRYIGAVCTN

>member
-87 LYKYSGQVSEEP
+87 LYKYSGQVSEDP

-354 KDKMLQGFLN
+354 KDNLLKTWLAGAFN
-364 GIFSCL
+364 CL
-370 ATGTDDWSMGK
+370 VTGDEDGAMGK
-381 MFGAAAGEGKES
+381 VFGAAKGAGNAD
-393 KCGKYTAKDW
+393 KCGKYTAESWAKC
-403 EQCPDCMNKG
+403 ERCRSFG
-413 KFGKASCWALF
+413 EFGKDACHGLF

-429 DGQKNPWS
+429 DGQKDPWS
-437 SGSPNE
+437 GGNQNSES
-443 ATLGPIAQRV
+443 LGFFSQRI
-453 DCLSNGFGGAF
+453 DCLSNGLGGAF

-490 DGIYTADFDSTKDA
+490 DGIYTADFASTRNA
-504 GKWTVFH
+504 SKWTVFH
-511 YVVGIPTNRLS
+511 YVVGIPTDQLS
-522 AYYQMTPTKQAQEL
+522 AYYKMTPTKQAQEL

-574 IRKDKPAPTQAS
+574 IRKDKPAPTKAS

-591 ADAGSKNTPAPTQA
+591 ADAGSKNTPAPTKA
-605 SSGTATADA
+605 SSGTATAD
-614 ASGTEVA
+614 SGGDVS
-621 PEEVEALGKQP
+621 PEEVAALETP
-632 MMKYTAFLG
+632 IKYTKFLG
-641 VLRKGGIM
+641 VLRKGGVMI
-649 KDAGETDA
+649 DAGETDA

-695 SSQGAKINGM
+695 SNQGAKINGM
-705 PYAHLTFTNGMAGDE
+705 PYAHLTFTNGMTGEA

-728 FLISYM
+728 FLISYSV
-734 IQGEDNDVASAITTS
+734 QGQNNDVAQAITTS
-749 TNIAHGQYYDIPHMN
+749 TDIAQGQFYDIPHMD
-764 IQKYTGSWSEQ
+764 IKPYKGSWSEQ
-775 LTDSAGFVT
+775 MTGNGFVT
-784 NELGKERKSGLS
+784 NSLGTERKSGLS

-884 GGVMEVPGFPTST
+884 GNNYIGFSVTLGDDNNP
-897 GNDPVDNDPPVQPEA
+897 DPVPPQPEV
-912 PKPEPGKVK
+912 KPVPQNPQEKI
-921 LDLANYLSGNGGIP
+921 LQFADNMNGNKGIP
-935 AKYNEQGRRDVGL
+935 SKYQERTGL
-948 TIPTVFGFNTSLN
+948 LNIPTLSVNGKGGAKPFNETLN
-961 SANCRAVGLQRLAKK
+961 SKECLAVGVARGGGSAPLLQQ
-976 DAAQAVFNNSAA
+976 DVAADYINSVIASTNASQAFTAA
-988 KSYVDSVLAAVN
+988 
-1000 AAPEL
+1000 
-1005 TAKNTEVV
+1005 NTKFV
-1013 HSGEVSVGQLVDAMT
+1013 HSGKVSVPQLVDAMT
-1028 IAYQKNLLNR
+1028 VAYAQDKNAK
-1038 EVPIEVVCS
+1038 VPLEVVCS
-1047 LGKTIGATSVDPDA
+1047 LGKTIGFNSYDPQMMKLRA
-1061 RVIKEAWTNT
+1061 PWRNT
-1071 FGAFAAYTGVN
+1071 FGAFAAYTSAD
-1082 SSFYPAPLVPG
+1082 SSYFPAPLTLQNAKNLDLANTTEAQRKKMLIADRRFLG
-1093 KDGNL
+1093 CGAIKQGNGVTIKAM
-1098 QPDKRFW
+1098 D
-1105 GCNDIYVPGTADE
+1105 
-1118 SKKYKGK
+1118 
-1125 VYQPSVAYC
+1125 SVRPY
-1134 NNHKGDAKCRLKNIV
+1134 
-1149 IKNGHHYGNYNWN
+1149 HYGRYNWN
-1162 GKYGPL
+1162 EMSTGDKADVPFI
-1168 GQVRRKD
+1168 GQTGRD
-1175 GDYDRNAYKKALEA
+1175 GYLSALER
-1189 GGWTTNA
+1189 GGWVTNA
-1196 DDPNAFPLHAIADVV
+1196 NDPKAYPLHAIAEAVGFQ
-1211 ERKANFTRKQ
+1211 RKESVTK
-1221 SLTDQELK
+1221 QELAASSNK
-1229 TEKVSGLDDY
+1229 TIDSL
-1239 NRRAYVAAYN
+1239 NRKEYLTQNYHL
-1249 NIFND
+1249 FNENSAD
-1254 LDTSGCSLGDAG
+1254 PCGLGDG
-1266 NMPVADA
+1266 VMPVEDA
-1273 LHYIGAVCTN
+1273 LRYIGALCIN
-1283 GKNKKPGNGMTVCGT
+1283 GKNAKPSNSNNRVCGKYYGVAGESTTSTYDSNET
-1298 LDNVARHHG
+1298 LDVNNM
-1307 PSTDWQTEQE
+1307 

>member
-297 KIGGLGGGNFGPG
+297 KIGGLGGGSFGPG

-354 KDKMLQGFLN
+354 KDNLLKTWLAGAFN
-364 GIFSCL
+364 CL
-370 ATGTDDWSMGK
+370 VTGDEDGAMGK
-381 MFGAAAGEGKES
+381 VFGAAKGAGNAD
-393 KCGKYTAKDW
+393 KCGKYTEDDW
-403 EQCPDCMNKG
+403 KNCADCMNKG

-424 NYKGD
+424 NYTGA

-437 SGSPNE
+437 GGNQNSES
-443 ATLGPIAQRV
+443 LGFFSQRI
-453 DCLSNGFGGAF
+453 DCLSNGLGGAF
-464 GKMWSKLFGKNK
+464 GKMWRKLFGKNK

-490 DGIYTADFDSTKDA
+490 DGIYTADFASTKND

-536 VVGYIDRGTT
+536 VVGYIDKGTT
-546 FNSNIPA
+546 FNSNISA
-553 MTKRKDF
+553 MKDRQNF

-574 IRKDKPAPTQAS
+574 IRKNGEVS
-586 TGTAT
+586 TIDHNADDESGYTFT
-591 ADAGSKNTPAPTQA
+591 ADELSLMEIQENG
-605 SSGTATADA
+605 GI
-614 ASGTEVA
+614 
-621 PEEVEALGKQP
+621 
-632 MMKYTAFLG
+632 KYTEFLNN
-641 VLRKGGIM
+641 LRKGGVMI
-649 KDAGETDA
+649 DAGETDA

-695 SSQGAKINGM
+695 SNQGAKINGM
-705 PYAHLTFTNGMAGDE
+705 PYAHLTFTNGMTGEA

-734 IQGEDNDVASAITTS
+734 IQGEDKDVASAITTS
-749 TNIAHGQYYDIPHMN
+749 TNIAQGQFYDIPHMD
-764 IQKYTGSWSEQ
+764 IKPYKGSWSEQ
-775 LTDSAGFVT
+775 MTGSGFVT
-784 NELGKERKSGLS
+784 NSLGTERKSGLS
-796 AGYQVIANSANI
+796 EGYQVIANSANI

-884 GGVMEVPGFPTST
+884 GGVMEVPGFPTIT
-897 GNDPVDNDPPVQPEA
+897 DDNPVDNDPPVQPEA

-935 AKYNEQGRRDVGL
+935 AKYNEQGRKDVGL
-948 TIPTVFGFNTSLN
+948 TIPTDFGFNTSLN

-976 DAAQAVFNNSAA
+976 DEAQAVFNNSAA

-1047 LGKTIGATSVDPDA
+1047 LGKTIGYTSVDPDA
-1061 RVIKEAWTNT
+1061 RVLRNVWRNT

-1082 SSFYPAPLVPG
+1082 SSFYPAPVVPG
-1093 KDGNL
+1093 EDGKEYA
-1098 QPDKRFW
+1098 DRRFW
-1105 GCNDIYVPGTADE
+1105 GCNDIKTSARTADE
-1118 SKKYKGK
+1118 EKNADGTLYKMSVDNCKKS
-1125 VYQPSVAYC
+1125 PR
-1134 NNHKGDAKCRLKNIV
+1134 DARCRLKNIV
-1149 IKNGHHYGNYNWN
+1149 IRNGHHYGNYNWN

-1175 GDYDRNAYKKALEA
+1175 GAYDRDPYKKALEA

-1196 DDPNAFPLHAIADVV
+1196 DDPKAFPLHAIADVV
-1211 ERKANFTRKQ
+1211 ERKSGFTRKQ
-1221 SLTDQELK
+1221 SLTADELK
-1229 TEKVSGLDDY
+1229 TEDVAGLDDY
-1239 NRRAYVAAYN
+1239 NRREYVKAYR

-1254 LDTSGCSLGDAG
+1254 VDKAGCQLDDAG
-1266 NMPVADA
+1266 TMPVADA
-1273 LHYIGAVCTN
+1273 LRYIGAVCTN

-1298 LDNVARHHG
+1298 VDNVAKHRG
-1307 PSTDWQTEQE
+1307 PRTLTQEQQ

>member
-354 KDKMLQGFLN
+354 KDNLLKTWLAGAFN
-364 GIFSCL
+364 CL
-370 ATGTDDWSMGK
+370 VTGDEDGAMGK
-381 MFGAAAGEGKES
+381 VFGAAKGAGNAD
-393 KCGKYTAKDW
+393 KCGKYTAESWAKC
-403 EQCPDCMNKG
+403 ERCRSFG
-413 KFGKASCWALF
+413 EFGKDACHGLF

-429 DGQKNPWS
+429 DGQKDPWS
-437 SGSPNE
+437 GGNQNSES
-443 ATLGPIAQRV
+443 LGFFSQRI
-453 DCLSNGFGGAF
+453 DCLSNGLGGAF

-490 DGIYTADFDSTKDA
+490 DGLYTADFASTKND

-511 YVVGIPTNRLS
+511 YVVGIPTAKLA

-546 FNSNIPA
+546 FNSNISA
-553 MTKRKDF
+553 MKDRKNF

-574 IRKDKPAPTQAS
+574 IRKNGEVS
-586 TGTAT
+586 TIDHNADDESGYTFT
-591 ADAGSKNTPAPTQA
+591 ADELSLMEIQENG
-605 SSGTATADA
+605 GI
-614 ASGTEVA
+614 
-621 PEEVEALGKQP
+621 
-632 MMKYTAFLG
+632 KYTEFLNN
-641 VLRKGGIM
+641 LRKGGVMI
-649 KDAGETDA
+649 DAGETDA

-695 SSQGAKINGM
+695 SNQGAKINGM
-705 PYAHLTFTNGMAGDE
+705 PYAHLTFTNGMTGEA

-749 TNIAHGQYYDIPHMN
+749 TNIAHGQYYDIPHMD
-764 IQKYTGSWSEQ
+764 IKPYKGSWSEQ
-775 LTDSAGFVT
+775 MTGSGFVT
-784 NELGKERKSGLS
+784 NSLGKERNAQNL
-796 AGYQVIANSANI
+796 ATGYQVIANSANI

-884 GGVMEVPGFPTST
+884 GGVMEVPGFPTIT
-897 GNDPVDNDPPVQPEA
+897 GNDPAPQQEPVQPQ
-912 PKPEPGKVK
+912 PIVQEPGKVK

-935 AKYNEQGRRDVGL
+935 AKYNEQGRKDVGL
-948 TIPTVFGFNTSLN
+948 TIPTDFGFHTSLN

-1047 LGKTIGATSVDPDA
+1047 LGKTIGYTSVDPDA
-1061 RVIKEAWTNT
+1061 RVLRNVWRNT

-1082 SSFYPAPLVPG
+1082 SSFYPAPVVPG
-1093 KDGNL
+1093 EDGKEYA
-1098 QPDKRFW
+1098 DRRFW
-1105 GCNDIYVPGTADE
+1105 GCNDIKTSARTADE
-1118 SKKYKGK
+1118 EKNADGTLYKMSVDDCKKS
-1125 VYQPSVAYC
+1125 PR
-1134 NNHKGDAKCRLKNIV
+1134 DARCRLKNIV
-1149 IKNGHHYGNYNWN
+1149 IRNGHHYGNYNWN

-1168 GQVRRKD
+1168 GQVRRRD
-1175 GDYDRNAYKKALEA
+1175 GDYDRNAYKKALEE

-1211 ERKANFTRKQ
+1211 ERKFGFTRKQ
-1221 SLTDQELK
+1221 SLTADELK
-1229 TEKVSGLDDY
+1229 TEDVAGLDDY
-1239 NRRAYVAAYN
+1239 NRREYVKAYR

-1254 LDTSGCSLGDAG
+1254 VDKAGCQLDDAG
-1266 NMPVADA
+1266 TMPVADA
-1273 LHYIGAVCTN
+1273 LRYIGAVCTN
-1283 GKNKKPGNGMTVCGT
+1283 GKNKKPGNGMMKCGT
-1298 LDNVARHHG
+1298 VDKVAKHPGSR
-1307 PSTDWQTEQE
+1307 TLTQEQQ

>member
-87 LYKYSGQVSEEP
+87 LYKYSGQVSEDP

-297 KIGGLGGGNFGPG
+297 KIGGLGGGSFGPG

-354 KDKMLQGFLN
+354 KDNLLKTWLAGAFN
-364 GIFSCL
+364 CL
-370 ATGTDDWSMGK
+370 VTGDEDGAMGK
-381 MFGAAAGEGKES
+381 VFGAAKGAGNAD
-393 KCGKYTAKDW
+393 KCGKYTAESWAKC
-403 EQCPDCMNKG
+403 ERCRSFG
-413 KFGKASCWALF
+413 EFGKDACHGLF

-429 DGQKNPWS
+429 DGQKDPWS
-437 SGSPNE
+437 GGNQNSES
-443 ATLGPIAQRV
+443 LGFFSQRI
-453 DCLSNGFGGAF
+453 DCLSNGLGGAF

-511 YVVGIPTNRLS
+511 YVVGIPTDMLS
-522 AYYQMTPTKQAQEL
+522 KYYKMTPTKQAQEL

-546 FNSNIPA
+546 FNSNISA
-553 MTKRKDF
+553 MKDRKNF

-574 IRKDKPAPTQAS
+574 IRKDKPAPTKAS
-586 TGTAT
+586 A
-591 ADAGSKNTPAPTQA
+591 
-605 SSGTATADA
+605 GTATADA

-621 PEEVEALGKQP
+621 PEEVEALQTP
-632 MMKYTAFLG
+632 IKYTAFLG

-649 KDAGETDA
+649 KDVSETDA

-695 SSQGAKINGM
+695 SNQQGAKINGM
-705 PYAHLTFTNGMAGDE
+705 PYAHLTFTNGMTGEA

-749 TNIAHGQYYDIPHMN
+749 TNIAHGQYYDIPHMD
-764 IQKYTGSWSEQ
+764 IKPYKGSWSEQ
-775 LTDSAGFVT
+775 MTGSGFVT
-784 NELGKERKSGLS
+784 NSLGKERNAQNL
-796 AGYQVIANSANI
+796 ATGYQVIANSANI
-808 KKLRGSDRTN
+808 KKLRGSDDRTN

-861 TAILGQDRPGRVVST
+861 TGILGQDRPGRVVST

-884 GGVMEVPGFPTST
+884 GNNYIGFPVDLDDDRV
-897 GNDPVDNDPPVQPEA
+897 DPVPPQPD
-912 PKPEPGKVK
+912 PKPDSQKPQEKI
-921 LDLANYLSGNGGIP
+921 LQFADNMNGNKGIP
-935 AKYNEQGRRDVGL
+935 AKYQERKGL
-948 TIPTVFGFNTSLN
+948 LQIPTLFVNGKGGARPFNEAVNTKECL
-961 SANCRAVGLQRLAKK
+961 AVGAIRSLKK
-976 DAAQAVFNNSAA
+976 TEPAAVLEQDAAKA
-988 KSYVDSVLAAVN
+988 YLDSVVN
-1000 AAPEL
+1000 QTNASQAF
-1005 TAKNTEVV
+1005 TAGNARFE
-1013 HSGEVSVGQLVDAMT
+1013 HSGTVSIPQLVDAMT
-1028 IAYQKNLLNR
+1028 VAYTQDSNAQ
-1038 EVPIEVVCS
+1038 VPIEVVCA
-1047 LGKTIGATSVDPDA
+1047 LGKTIGLNSFDPQMLNV
-1061 RVIKEAWTNT
+1061 REQWRNT
-1071 FGAFAAYTGVN
+1071 FGAFAAYTGAD
-1082 SSFYPAPLVPG
+1082 SSYFPTPFTIENKKN
-1093 KDGNL
+1093 KDLNTL
-1098 QPDKRFW
+1098 KDDAMRKMLIADRRFL
-1105 GCNDIYVPGTADE
+1105 GCGAVRQGDGTIMKARADVRP
-1118 SKKYKGK
+1118 Y
-1125 VYQPSVAYC
+1125 
-1134 NNHKGDAKCRLKNIV
+1134 
-1149 IKNGHHYGNYNWN
+1149 HYGRYNWN
-1162 GKYGPL
+1162 ELATGDHPSIGYSGTS
-1168 GQVRRKD
+1168 GRD
-1175 GDYDRNAYKKALEA
+1175 GYLRALEE

-1196 DDPNAFPLHAIADVV
+1196 RKAEAFPLHAIAEAVGFQRQD
-1211 ERKANFTRKQ
+1211 RATKQ
-1221 SLTDQELK
+1221 EVAKYGSNGTIDS
-1229 TEKVSGLDDY
+1229 V
-1239 NRRAYVAAYN
+1239 NRAKYHAAY
-1249 NIFND
+1249 IHLFNED
-1254 LDTSGCSLGDAG
+1254 SSDACNLSGT
-1266 NMPVADA
+1266 MKVEDA
-1273 LHYIGAVCTN
+1273 LKYIGALCIN
-1283 GKNKKPGNGMTVCGT
+1283 GKNAKPSNNNNDECGT
-1298 LDNVARHHG
+1298 YYGVAQEFGHSNTKMLDAANVMLG
-1307 PSTDWQTEQE
+1307 VQN

>member
-144 DTSATDEVTNDYI
+144 DTSASDEITNDSI

-297 KIGGLGGGNFGPG
+297 KIGGLGGGSFGPG

-354 KDKMLQGFLN
+354 KDNLLKTWLAGAFN
-364 GIFSCL
+364 CL
-370 ATGTDDWSMGK
+370 VTGDEDGAMGK
-381 MFGAAAGEGKES
+381 VFGAAKGAGNAD
-393 KCGKYTAKDW
+393 KCGKYTEDDW
-403 EQCPDCMNKG
+403 KNCADCMNKG

-424 NYKGD
+424 NYTGA

-437 SGSPNE
+437 GGNQNSES
-443 ATLGPIAQRV
+443 LGFFSQRI
-453 DCLSNGFGGAF
+453 DCLSNGLGGAF

-536 VVGYIDRGTT
+536 VVGYIDKGTT
-546 FNSNIPA
+546 FNSNISA
-553 MTKRKDF
+553 MKDRKNF

-574 IRKDKPAPTQAS
+574 IRKNGEVS
-586 TGTAT
+586 TIDHNADDESGYTFT
-591 ADAGSKNTPAPTQA
+591 ADELSLMEIQENG
-605 SSGTATADA
+605 GI
-614 ASGTEVA
+614 
-621 PEEVEALGKQP
+621 
-632 MMKYTAFLG
+632 KYTEFLNN
-641 VLRKGGIM
+641 LRKGGVMI
-649 KDAGETDA
+649 DAGETDA

-695 SSQGAKINGM
+695 SNQGAKINGM
-705 PYAHLTFTNGMAGDE
+705 PYAHLTFTNGMTGEA

-734 IQGEDNDVASAITTS
+734 IQGEDKDVASAITTS
-749 TNIAHGQYYDIPHMN
+749 TNIAQGQFYDIPHMD
-764 IQKYTGSWSEQ
+764 IKPYKGSWSDQ
-775 LTDSAGFVT
+775 LTGPGFVT
-784 NELGKERKSGLS
+784 NKLGEERKSGLS
-796 AGYQVIANSANI
+796 EGYQVIANSANI
-808 KKLRGSDRTN
+808 NKLRGSDKTN

-884 GGVMEVPGFPTST
+884 GGVMEVPGFPTTT
-897 GNDPVDNDPPVQPEA
+897 GGDQGNNEA
-912 PKPEPGKVK
+912 PVRPAPPAPEPGKVK

-935 AKYNEQGRRDVGL
+935 AKYNEQGRKDVGL
-948 TIPTVFGFNTSLN
+948 TIPTDFGFNTSLN

-976 DAAQAVFNNSAA
+976 DEAQAVFNNSAA

-1047 LGKTIGATSVDPDA
+1047 LGKTIGYTSVDPDA
-1061 RVIKEAWTNT
+1061 RVLRNVWRNT

-1082 SSFYPAPLVPG
+1082 SSFYPAPVVPG
-1093 KDGNL
+1093 EDGKEYA
-1098 QPDKRFW
+1098 DRRFW
-1105 GCNDIYVPGTADE
+1105 GCNDIKTSARTADE
-1118 SKKYKGK
+1118 EKNADGTLYKMSVDGCKKS
-1125 VYQPSVAYC
+1125 PR
-1134 NNHKGDAKCRLKNIV
+1134 DARCRLKNIV
-1149 IKNGHHYGNYNWN
+1149 IRNGHHYGNYNWN

-1168 GQVRRKD
+1168 GQVARKD
-1175 GDYDRNAYKKALEA
+1175 GAYDRDPYKKALEE

-1211 ERKANFTRKQ
+1211 ERKFGFTRKQ
-1221 SLTDQELK
+1221 SLTADELK
-1229 TEKVSGLDDY
+1229 TEDVAGLDDY
-1239 NRRAYVAAYN
+1239 NRREYVKAYR

-1254 LDTSGCSLGDAG
+1254 VDKAGCQLDDAG
-1266 NMPVADA
+1266 TMPVADA
-1273 LHYIGAVCTN
+1273 LRYIGAVCTN
-1283 GKNKKPGNGMTVCGT
+1283 GKNKKPGNGMMKCGT
-1298 LDNVARHHG
+1298 VDNVAKHPGSR
-1307 PSTDWQTEQE
+1307 TLTQEQQ

>member
-144 DTSATDEVTNDYI
+144 DTSASDEITNDSI

-297 KIGGLGGGNFGPG
+297 KIGGLGGGSFGPG

-354 KDKMLQGFLN
+354 KDQMLQGFLN

-381 MFGAAAGEGKES
+381 IFGAAADAGSEPTCCGKKASKIAGLIKQQTGLAFGKEGCNNYVS
-393 KCGKYTAKDW
+393 YVGKDKCPGGWNDG
-403 EQCPDCMNKG
+403 NKN
-413 KFGKASCWALF
+413 SV
-424 NYKGD
+424 
-429 DGQKNPWS
+429 
-437 SGSPNE
+437 
-443 ATLGPIAQRV
+443 TLGPIAQRV
-453 DCLSNGFGGAF
+453 DCLSNGFGASF

-490 DGIYTADFDSTKDA
+490 DGIYTADFASTKND

-536 VVGYIDRGTT
+536 VVGYIDKGTT
-546 FNSNIPA
+546 FNSNISA
-553 MTKRKDF
+553 MKDRKNF

-574 IRKDKPAPTQAS
+574 IRKDKPAPT
-586 TGTAT
+586 
-591 ADAGSKNTPAPTQA
+591 KP

-621 PEEVEALGKQP
+621 PEEVEALQTP
-632 MMKYTAFLG
+632 IKYTKFLG

-695 SSQGAKINGM
+695 SNQGAKIDGM
-705 PYAHLTFTNGMAGDE
+705 PYAHLTFTNGMSGDM
-720 AYNAMKSR
+720 AYNLMKSR
-728 FLISYM
+728 FLISYSV
-734 IQGEDNDVASAITTS
+734 QGQNNDVAQAITTS
-749 TNIAHGQYYDIPHMN
+749 TDIAQGQYYDIPHMD
-764 IQKYTGSWSEQ
+764 IQKYTGSWSTQ
-775 LTDSAGFVT
+775 MTGPGFVT
-784 NELGKERKSGLS
+784 NSLGTERTSDLS
-796 AGYQVIANSANI
+796 EGYQVIANSANI

-884 GGVMEVPGFPTST
+884 GGVIEVPGFPTIT
-897 GNDPVDNDPPVQPEA
+897 GNDPAPQQEPVQPQ
-912 PKPEPGKVK
+912 PIVQEPGKVK

-948 TIPTVFGFNTSLN
+948 TIPTDFGFNTSLN

-1047 LGKTIGATSVDPDA
+1047 LGKTIGYTSVDPDA
-1061 RVIKEAWTNT
+1061 RVLRNVWRNT

-1082 SSFYPAPLVPG
+1082 SSFYPSPVVPG
-1093 KDGNL
+1093 EDGKEYA
-1098 QPDKRFW
+1098 DRRFW
-1105 GCNDIYVPGTADE
+1105 GCNDIKTSARTADE
-1118 SKKYKGK
+1118 EKNADGTLYKMSVDDCKKS
-1125 VYQPSVAYC
+1125 PR
-1134 NNHKGDAKCRLKNIV
+1134 DARCRLKNIV
-1149 IKNGHHYGNYNWN
+1149 IRNGHHYGNYNWN

-1168 GQVRRKD
+1168 GQVARKD
-1175 GDYDRNAYKKALEA
+1175 GAYDRDPYKKALEE

-1211 ERKANFTRKQ
+1211 ERKFGFTRKQ
-1221 SLTDQELK
+1221 SLTADELK
-1229 TEKVSGLDDY
+1229 TEDVAGLDDY
-1239 NRRAYVAAYN
+1239 NRREYVKAYR

-1254 LDTSGCSLGDAG
+1254 VDKAGCQLDDAG
-1266 NMPVADA
+1266 TMPVADA
-1273 LHYIGAVCTN
+1273 LRYIGAVCTN
-1283 GKNKKPGNGMTVCGT
+1283 GKNKKPGNGMMKCGT
-1298 LDNVARHHG
+1298 VDNVAKHPGSR
-1307 PSTDWQTEQE
+1307 TWTQEQQ

>member
-297 KIGGLGGGNFGPG
+297 KIGGLGGGSFGPG

-336 AQKEW
+336 SQKEW
-341 EAEFNRKWDWIKW
+341 EAKFNRKWDWIKW

-381 MFGAAAGEGKES
+381 MFGAEADAGKEPTC
-393 KCGKYTAKDW
+393 CGKKASKIAALLKQKTGKD
-403 EQCPDCMNKG
+403 
-413 KFGKASCWALF
+413 FGKEACD
-424 NYKGD
+424 NYVTEVGKDRCPTGWD
-429 DGQKNPWS
+429 DGNKNKV
-437 SGSPNE
+437 
-443 ATLGPIAQRV
+443 TMGPIAQRV
-453 DCLSNGFGGAF
+453 DCLSNGFGASF
-464 GKMWSKLFGKNK
+464 SKMWSKLFGKNK

-490 DGIYTADFDSTKDA
+490 DGLYTADFASTKND

-574 IRKDKPAPTQAS
+574 IRKNGEVSTIDHNADDKSAYTF
-586 TGTAT
+586 T
-591 ADAGSKNTPAPTQA
+591 ADELSLMEIQENG
-605 SSGTATADA
+605 GI
-614 ASGTEVA
+614 
-621 PEEVEALGKQP
+621 
-632 MMKYTAFLG
+632 KYTEFLNN
-641 VLRKGGIM
+641 LRKGGVMI
-649 KDAGETDA
+649 DAGETDA

-695 SSQGAKINGM
+695 SNQGAKINGM
-705 PYAHLTFTNGMAGDE
+705 PYAHLTFTNGMTGDT
-720 AYNAMKSR
+720 AYNLMKSR

-734 IQGEDNDVASAITTS
+734 IQGEDKDVASAITTS
-749 TNIAHGQYYDIPHMN
+749 TNIAQGQYYDIPHMD
-764 IQKYTGSWSEQ
+764 IKPYKGSWSEQ
-775 LTDSAGFVT
+775 MTGSGFVT
-784 NELGKERKSGLS
+784 NSLGTERKSGLS
-796 AGYQVIANSANI
+796 EGYQVIANSANI

-884 GGVMEVPGFPTST
+884 GGVIEVPGFPTIT
-897 GNDPVDNDPPVQPEA
+897 DDNPVDNDPPVQPEA

-935 AKYNEQGRRDVGL
+935 AKYNEQGRKDVGL
-948 TIPTVFGFNTSLN
+948 TIPTDFKFNTSLN

-976 DAAQAVFNNSAA
+976 NNEAQAVFNNSAA

-1047 LGKTIGATSVDPDA
+1047 LGKTIGYTSVDPDA
-1061 RVIKEAWTNT
+1061 RVLRNVWRNT

-1082 SSFYPAPLVPG
+1082 SSFYPAPVVPG
-1093 KDGNL
+1093 EDGKEYA
-1098 QPDKRFW
+1098 DRRFW
-1105 GCNDIYVPGTADE
+1105 GCNDIKTSARTADE
-1118 SKKYKGK
+1118 EKNADGTLYKMSVDNCKKS
-1125 VYQPSVAYC
+1125 PR
-1134 NNHKGDAKCRLKNIV
+1134 DARCRLKNIV
-1149 IKNGHHYGNYNWN
+1149 IRNGHHYGNYNWN

-1175 GDYDRNAYKKALEA
+1175 GDYDRNAYKKALEE

-1211 ERKANFTRKQ
+1211 ERKFGFTRKQ
-1221 SLTDQELK
+1221 SLTADELK
-1229 TEKVSGLDDY
+1229 TEDVAGLDDY
-1239 NRRAYVAAYN
+1239 NRREYVKAYR

-1254 LDTSGCSLGDAG
+1254 VDKAGCQLDDAG
-1266 NMPVADA
+1266 TMPVADA
-1273 LHYIGAVCTN
+1273 LRYIGAVCTN
-1283 GKNKKPGNGMTVCGT
+1283 GKNKKPGNGMMKCGT
-1298 LDNVARHHG
+1298 VDNVAKHPGSR
-1307 PSTDWQTEQE
+1307 TLTQEQQ

>member
-381 MFGAAAGEGKES
+381 MFGAEADAGKEPTC
-393 KCGKYTAKDW
+393 CGVK
-403 EQCPDCMNKG
+403 
-413 KFGKASCWALF
+413 
-424 NYKGD
+424 
-429 DGQKNPWS
+429 QKNWEGFAGVGVPFNETTCKGFKKKPEYKDACA
-437 SGSPNE
+437 SGWDNGNKNKV
-443 ATLGPIAQRV
+443 TMGPIAQRV
-453 DCLSNGFGGAF
+453 DCLSNGFGASF
-464 GKMWSKLFGKNK
+464 SKMWSKLFGKNK
-476 GTFAEAGDCNTFAK
+476 GTFAEIGDCNTFAK
-490 DGIYTADFDSTKDA
+490 DGLYTADFASTKND

-511 YVVGIPTNRLS
+511 YVVGIPTAKL
-522 AYYQMTPTKQAQEL
+522 ADYYQMTPTKQAQEL

-574 IRKDKPAPTQAS
+574 IRKNGEVS
-586 TGTAT
+586 TIDHNADDESAYTFT
-591 ADAGSKNTPAPTQA
+591 ADELSLMEIQENG
-605 SSGTATADA
+605 GI
-614 ASGTEVA
+614 
-621 PEEVEALGKQP
+621 
-632 MMKYTAFLG
+632 KYTEFLNN
-641 VLRKGGIM
+641 LRKGGVMI
-649 KDAGETDA
+649 DAGETDA

-695 SSQGAKINGM
+695 SNQGAKINGM
-705 PYAHLTFTNGMAGDE
+705 PYAHLTFTNGMTGEA

-749 TNIAHGQYYDIPHMN
+749 TNIAHGQYYDIPHME
-764 IQKYTGSWSEQ
+764 IKRYEGSWSEQ
-775 LTDSAGFVT
+775 MTGSGFVT
-784 NELGKERKSGLS
+784 NSLGKERNAQNL
-796 AGYQVIANSANI
+796 ATGYQVIANSANI

-884 GGVMEVPGFPTST
+884 GGVMEVPGFPTIT
-897 GNDPVDNDPPVQPEA
+897 GNDPAPQQEPVQPQ
-912 PKPEPGKVK
+912 PIVQEPGKVK

-1047 LGKTIGATSVDPDA
+1047 LGKTIGYTSVDPDA
-1061 RVIKEAWTNT
+1061 RVLRNVWRNT

-1082 SSFYPAPLVPG
+1082 SSFYPSPVVPG
-1093 KDGNL
+1093 EDGKEYA
-1098 QPDKRFW
+1098 DRRFW
-1105 GCNDIYVPGTADE
+1105 GCNDIKTSARTADE
-1118 SKKYKGK
+1118 EKNADGTLYKMSVDDCKKS
-1125 VYQPSVAYC
+1125 PR
-1134 NNHKGDAKCRLKNIV
+1134 DARCRLKNIV
-1149 IKNGHHYGNYNWN
+1149 IRNGHHYGNYNWN

-1168 GQVRRKD
+1168 GQVARKD
-1175 GDYDRNAYKKALEA
+1175 GAYDRDPYKKALEE

-1211 ERKANFTRKQ
+1211 ERKFGFTRKQ
-1221 SLTDQELK
+1221 SLTADELK
-1229 TEKVSGLDDY
+1229 TEDVAGLDDY
-1239 NRRAYVAAYN
+1239 NRREYVKAYR

-1254 LDTSGCSLGDAG
+1254 VDKAGCQLDDAG
-1266 NMPVADA
+1266 TMPVADA
-1273 LHYIGAVCTN
+1273 LRYIGAVCTN
-1283 GKNKKPGNGMTVCGT
+1283 GKNKKPGNGMMKCGT
-1298 LDNVARHHG
+1298 VDNVAKHPGSR
-1307 PSTDWQTEQE
+1307 TLTQEQQ

>member
-13 PFLGASDAKKD
+13 PFLGPSDAKKD

-144 DTSATDEVTNDYI
+144 DTSASDEITNDSI

-297 KIGGLGGGNFGPG
+297 KIGGLGGGSFGPG

-381 MFGAAAGEGKES
+381 MFGAAKDAGNAD
-393 KCGKYTAKDW
+393 KCGKYTAESWAKC
-403 EQCPDCMNKG
+403 ERCRSFG
-413 KFGKASCWALF
+413 EFGKDACYGLF

-429 DGQKNPWS
+429 DGQKDPWS
-437 SGSPNE
+437 GGNQNSES
-443 ATLGPIAQRV
+443 LGFFSQRI
-453 DCLSNGFGGAF
+453 DCLSNGLGGAF

-574 IRKDKPAPTQAS
+574 IRKNGEVS
-586 TGTAT
+586 TIDHNADDESGYTFT
-591 ADAGSKNTPAPTQA
+591 ADELSLMEIQENG
-605 SSGTATADA
+605 GI
-614 ASGTEVA
+614 
-621 PEEVEALGKQP
+621 
-632 MMKYTAFLG
+632 KYTEFLNN
-641 VLRKGGIM
+641 LRKGGVMI
-649 KDAGETDA
+649 DAGETDA

-695 SSQGAKINGM
+695 SNQGAKINGM
-705 PYAHLTFTNGMAGDE
+705 PYAHLTFTNGMTGED

-734 IQGEDNDVASAITTS
+734 IQGEDKDVASAITTS
-749 TNIAHGQYYDIPHMN
+749 TNIAQGQFYDIPHMD
-764 IQKYTGSWSEQ
+764 IKPYKGSWSDQ
-775 LTDSAGFVT
+775 LTGPGFVT
-784 NELGKERKSGLS
+784 NKLGEERKSGLS
-796 AGYQVIANSANI
+796 EGYQVIANSANI

-884 GGVMEVPGFPTST
+884 GGVMEVPGFPTIT
-897 GNDPVDNDPPVQPEA
+897 DDNPVDNDPPVQPEA

-935 AKYNEQGRRDVGL
+935 AKYNEQGRKDVGL

-1047 LGKTIGATSVDPDA
+1047 LGKTIGYTSVDPDA
-1061 RVIKEAWTNT
+1061 RVLRNVWRNT

-1082 SSFYPAPLVPG
+1082 SSFYPAPVVPG
-1093 KDGNL
+1093 EDGKEYA
-1098 QPDKRFW
+1098 DRRFW
-1105 GCNDIYVPGTADE
+1105 GCNDIKTSARTADE
-1118 SKKYKGK
+1118 EKNADGTLYKMSVDDCKKS
-1125 VYQPSVAYC
+1125 PR
-1134 NNHKGDAKCRLKNIV
+1134 DARCRLKNIV
-1149 IKNGHHYGNYNWN
+1149 IRNGHHYGNYNWN

-1168 GQVRRKD
+1168 GQVRRRD
-1175 GDYDRNAYKKALEA
+1175 GDYDRNAYKKALEE

-1211 ERKANFTRKQ
+1211 ERKFGFTRKQ
-1221 SLTDQELK
+1221 SLTADELK
-1229 TEKVSGLDDY
+1229 TEDVAGLDDY
-1239 NRRAYVAAYN
+1239 NRREYVKAYR

-1254 LDTSGCSLGDAG
+1254 VDKAGCQLDDAG
-1266 NMPVADA
+1266 TMPVADA
-1273 LHYIGAVCTN
+1273 LRYIGAVCTN
-1283 GKNKKPGNGMTVCGT
+1283 GKNKKPGNGMMKCGT
-1298 LDNVARHHG
+1298 VDKVAKHPGSR
-1307 PSTDWQTEQE
+1307 TLTQEQQ

>member
-381 MFGAAAGEGKES
+381 IFGAAADAGSEPTCCGKKASKIAGLIKQQTGLAFGKEGCNNYVS
-393 KCGKYTAKDW
+393 YVGKDKCPGGWNDG
-403 EQCPDCMNKG
+403 NKN
-413 KFGKASCWALF
+413 SV
-424 NYKGD
+424 
-429 DGQKNPWS
+429 
-437 SGSPNE
+437 
-443 ATLGPIAQRV
+443 TLGPIAQRV
-453 DCLSNGFGGAF
+453 DCLSNGFGASF

-476 GTFAEAGDCNTFAK
+476 GTFAEAGDCNTFAT
-490 DGIYTADFDSTKDA
+490 DGLYTADFASTKND

-511 YVVGIPTNRLS
+511 YVVGIPTAKL
-522 AYYQMTPTKQAQEL
+522 ADYYQMTPTKQAQEL

-574 IRKDKPAPTQAS
+574 IRKNGEVS
-586 TGTAT
+586 TIDHNADDESAYTFT
-591 ADAGSKNTPAPTQA
+591 ADELSLMEIQENG
-605 SSGTATADA
+605 GI
-614 ASGTEVA
+614 
-621 PEEVEALGKQP
+621 
-632 MMKYTAFLG
+632 KYTEFLNN
-641 VLRKGGIM
+641 LRKGGVMI
-649 KDAGETDA
+649 DAGETDA

-695 SSQGAKINGM
+695 SNQGAKINGM
-705 PYAHLTFTNGMAGDE
+705 PYAHLTFTNGMTGEA

-749 TNIAHGQYYDIPHMN
+749 TNIAHGQYYDIPHMD
-764 IQKYTGSWSEQ
+764 IKPYKGSWSEQ
-775 LTDSAGFVT
+775 MTGSGFVT
-784 NELGKERKSGLS
+784 NSLGKERNAQNL
-796 AGYQVIANSANI
+796 ATGYQVIANSANI

-884 GGVMEVPGFPTST
+884 GGVMEVPGFPTIT
-897 GNDPVDNDPPVQPEA
+897 GNDPAPQQEPVQPQ
-912 PKPEPGKVK
+912 PIVQEPGKVK

-935 AKYNEQGRRDVGL
+935 AKYNEQGRKDVGL
-948 TIPTVFGFNTSLN
+948 TIPTDFGFHTSLN
-961 SANCRAVGLQRLAKK
+961 SANCRSVGLQRLAKK

-1005 TAKNTEVV
+1005 MAKKTEVV

-1047 LGKTIGATSVDPDA
+1047 LGKTIGYTSVDPDA
-1061 RVIKEAWTNT
+1061 RVLRNVWRNT

-1082 SSFYPAPLVPG
+1082 SSFYPSPVVPG
-1093 KDGNL
+1093 EDGKEYA
-1098 QPDKRFW
+1098 DRRFW
-1105 GCNDIYVPGTADE
+1105 GCNDIKTSARTADE
-1118 SKKYKGK
+1118 EKNADGTLYKMSVDDCKKS
-1125 VYQPSVAYC
+1125 PR
-1134 NNHKGDAKCRLKNIV
+1134 DARCRLKNIV
-1149 IKNGHHYGNYNWN
+1149 IRNGHHYGNYNWN

-1168 GQVRRKD
+1168 GQVARKD
-1175 GDYDRNAYKKALEA
+1175 GAYDRDPYKKALEE

-1211 ERKANFTRKQ
+1211 ERKFGFTRKQ
-1221 SLTDQELK
+1221 SLTADELK
-1229 TEKVSGLDDY
+1229 TEDVAGLDDY
-1239 NRRAYVAAYN
+1239 NRREYVKAYR

-1254 LDTSGCSLGDAG
+1254 VDKAGCQLDDAG
-1266 NMPVADA
+1266 TMPVADA
-1273 LHYIGAVCTN
+1273 LRYIGAVCTN
-1283 GKNKKPGNGMTVCGT
+1283 GKNKKPGNGMMKCGT
-1298 LDNVARHHG
+1298 VDNVAKHPGSR
-1307 PSTDWQTEQE
+1307 TLTQEQQ

>member
-87 LYKYSGQVSEEP
+87 LYKYSGQVSEDP

-354 KDKMLQGFLN
+354 KDNLLKTWLAGAFN
-364 GIFSCL
+364 CL
-370 ATGTDDWSMGK
+370 VTGDEDGAMGK
-381 MFGAAAGEGKES
+381 VFGAAKGAGNAD
-393 KCGKYTAKDW
+393 KCGKYTAESWAKC
-403 EQCPDCMNKG
+403 ERCRSFG
-413 KFGKASCWALF
+413 EFGKDACHGLF

-429 DGQKNPWS
+429 DGQKDPWS
-437 SGSPNE
+437 GGNQNSES
-443 ATLGPIAQRV
+443 LGFFSQRI
-453 DCLSNGFGGAF
+453 DCLSNGLGGAF
-464 GKMWSKLFGKNK
+464 GKMWNKLFGKNK

-536 VVGYIDRGTT
+536 VVGYIDKGTT
-546 FNSNIPA
+546 FNSNISA
-553 MTKRKDF
+553 MKDRKNF

-574 IRKDKPAPTQAS
+574 IRKDKPAPTKAS
-586 TGTAT
+586 MGTAT

-614 ASGTEVA
+614 ASGTGVA
-621 PEEVEALGKQP
+621 PEEVEALQTP
-632 MMKYTAFLG
+632 IKYTKFLG

-705 PYAHLTFTNGMAGDE
+705 PYAHLTFTNGMAGE
-720 AYNAMKSR
+720 AAYNAMKSR

-749 TNIAHGQYYDIPHMN
+749 TNIAHGQYYDIPHMD
-764 IQKYTGSWSEQ
+764 IKPYKGSWSEQ
-775 LTDSAGFVT
+775 MTGSGFVT
-784 NELGKERKSGLS
+784 NSLGTERNAQNL
-796 AGYQVIANSANI
+796 ATGYQVIANSANI

-884 GGVMEVPGFPTST
+884 GNNYIGFPVELGGDKDQDPVPPQKDVKPS
-897 GNDPVDNDPPVQPEA
+897 GNDPQEKILQFADNM
-912 PKPEPGKVK
+912 
-921 LDLANYLSGNGGIP
+921 NGNKGIP
-935 AKYNEQGRRDVGL
+935 SKYQERTGL
-948 TIPTVFGFNTSLN
+948 LNIPTLSVNGKGGAKPFNETLN
-961 SANCRAVGLQRLAKK
+961 SKECLAVGVARGGG
-976 DAAQAVFNNSAA
+976 
-988 KSYVDSVLAAVN
+988 
-1000 AAPEL
+1000 AAPL
-1005 TAKNTEVV
+1005 LQQDVAADYINSVIASTNASPAFTAANTKFV
-1013 HSGEVSVGQLVDAMT
+1013 HSGKVSVPQLVDAMT
-1028 IAYQKNLLNR
+1028 VAYAQDKNAK
-1038 EVPIEVVCS
+1038 VPLEVVCS
-1047 LGKTIGATSVDPDA
+1047 LGKTIGYNSYDPQMLKLRA
-1061 RVIKEAWTNT
+1061 PWRNT
-1071 FGAFAAYTGVN
+1071 FGAFAAYTSAD
-1082 SSFYPAPLVPG
+1082 SSYFPAPLT
-1093 KDGNL
+1093 L
-1098 QPDKRFW
+1098 QNSKNHDLANMSDAQIKRLIIADRRFL
-1105 GCNDIYVPGTADE
+1105 GCGAVKQG
-1118 SKKYKGK
+1118 
-1125 VYQPSVAYC
+1125 
-1134 NNHKGDAKCRLKNIV
+1134 
-1149 IKNGHHYGNYNWN
+1149 NGHTVTAMASVRPYHYGRYNWN
-1162 GKYGPL
+1162 EMSTGDKADVPFI
-1168 GQVRRKD
+1168 GQTGRD
-1175 GDYDRNAYKKALEA
+1175 GYLSALER
-1189 GGWTTNA
+1189 GGWVTNA
-1196 DDPNAFPLHAIADVV
+1196 NDPKAYPLHAIAEAVGFQRRESV
-1211 ERKANFTRKQ
+1211 TK
-1221 SLTDQELK
+1221 QELAASSNK
-1229 TEKVSGLDDY
+1229 TIDAL
-1239 NRRAYVAAYN
+1239 NRRAYLSKYMHL
-1249 NIFND
+1249 FNESPND
-1254 LDTSGCSLGDAG
+1254 PCGLGDG
-1266 NMPVADA
+1266 EMNVEDA
-1273 LHYIGAVCTN
+1273 LLYIGALCIN
-1283 GKNKKPGNGMTVCGT
+1283 GKNAKPSNSNNNKCGSYYG
-1298 LDNVARHHG
+1298 VAG
-1307 PSTDWQTEQE
+1307 ESTTSTYDSNETIDVDHLM

>member
-297 KIGGLGGGNFGPG
+297 KIGGLGGGSFGPG

-381 MFGAAAGEGKES
+381 MFGAAKDAGNAD
-393 KCGKYTAKDW
+393 KCGKYTEDDW
-403 EQCPDCMNKG
+403 KNCADCMSKG
-413 KFGKASCWALF
+413 KFGQPSCWALF

-429 DGQKNPWS
+429 NGQKDPWS
-437 SGSPNE
+437 GGNKNSES
-443 ATLGPIAQRV
+443 LGFFSQRV
-453 DCLSNGFGGAF
+453 DCLSNGLGGAF

-476 GTFAEAGDCNTFAK
+476 GTFAEAGDCNTFAT
-490 DGIYTADFDSTKDA
+490 DGLYTADFASTKND

-511 YVVGIPTNRLS
+511 YVVGIPTAKLS

-536 VVGYIDRGTT
+536 VVGYIDKGTT

-574 IRKDKPAPTQAS
+574 IRKNTPAPTKAS
-586 TGTAT
+586 LGTAT
-591 ADAGSKNTPAPTQA
+591 AD
-605 SSGTATADA
+605 SGGDV
-614 ASGTEVA
+614 S
-621 PEEVEALGKQP
+621 PEEVAALETP
-632 MMKYTAFLG
+632 IKYTKFLG

-695 SSQGAKINGM
+695 SNQGAKINGM
-705 PYAHLTFTNGMAGDE
+705 PYAHLTFTNGMTGED

-749 TNIAHGQYYDIPHMN
+749 TNIAHGQYYDIPHME
-764 IQKYTGSWSEQ
+764 IQEYKGSWSKQ
-775 LTDSAGFVT
+775 LTGPGFVT
-784 NELGKERKSGLS
+784 NQLGEKRDDLNL
-796 AGYQVIANSANI
+796 ATGYQVIANSANI

-834 LSVDGESINKGGCQ
+834 LSVDGKSINKGGCQ

-897 GNDPVDNDPPVQPEA
+897 DNDPVDNDPPVQPEA

-935 AKYNEQGRRDVGL
+935 AKYNEQGRKDVGL

-1175 GDYDRNAYKKALEA
+1175 GDYDRNAYKKVLEA

>member
-354 KDKMLQGFLN
+354 KDNLLKTWLAGAFN
-364 GIFSCL
+364 CL
-370 ATGTDDWSMGK
+370 VTGDEDGAMGK
-381 MFGAAAGEGKES
+381 VFGAAKGAGNAD
-393 KCGKYTAKDW
+393 KCGKYTAESWAKC
-403 EQCPDCMNKG
+403 ERCRSFG
-413 KFGKASCWALF
+413 EFGKDACHGLF

-429 DGQKNPWS
+429 DGQKDPWS
-437 SGSPNE
+437 GGNQNSES
-443 ATLGPIAQRV
+443 LGFFSQRI
-453 DCLSNGFGGAF
+453 DCLSNGLGGAF

-536 VVGYIDRGTT
+536 VVGYIDKGTT
-546 FNSNIPA
+546 FNSNISA
-553 MTKRKDF
+553 MKDRKNF

-574 IRKDKPAPTQAS
+574 IRKDKPAPTKAS
-586 TGTAT
+586 T
-591 ADAGSKNTPAPTQA
+591 
-605 SSGTATADA
+605 GTATADA

-621 PEEVEALGKQP
+621 PEEVEALQTP
-632 MMKYTAFLG
+632 IKYTKFLG

-649 KDAGETDA
+649 KDVSETDA

-695 SSQGAKINGM
+695 SNQGAKINGM
-705 PYAHLTFTNGMAGDE
+705 PYAHLTFTNGMTGEA

-728 FLISYM
+728 FLISYSV
-734 IQGEDNDVASAITTS
+734 QGQNNDVAQAITTS
-749 TNIAHGQYYDIPHMN
+749 TDIAQGQFYDIPHMD
-764 IQKYTGSWSEQ
+764 IKPYKGSWSEQ
-775 LTDSAGFVT
+775 MTGPGFVT
-784 NELGKERKSGLS
+784 NSLGTERKSGLS

-861 TAILGQDRPGRVVST
+861 TGILGQDRPGRVVST

-884 GGVMEVPGFPTST
+884 GNNYIGFSVTLGDDNNP
-897 GNDPVDNDPPVQPEA
+897 DPVPPQPEV
-912 PKPEPGKVK
+912 KPVPQNPQEKI
-921 LDLANYLSGNGGIP
+921 LQFADNMNGNKGIP
-935 AKYNEQGRRDVGL
+935 SKYQERTGL
-948 TIPTVFGFNTSLN
+948 LNIPTLSVNGKGGAKPFNETLN
-961 SANCRAVGLQRLAKK
+961 SKECLAVGVARGGGSAPLLQQ
-976 DAAQAVFNNSAA
+976 DVAADYINSVIASTNASQAFTAA
-988 KSYVDSVLAAVN
+988 
-1000 AAPEL
+1000 
-1005 TAKNTEVV
+1005 NTKFV
-1013 HSGEVSVGQLVDAMT
+1013 HSGKVSVPQLVDAMT
-1028 IAYQKNLLNR
+1028 VAYAQDKNAK
-1038 EVPIEVVCS
+1038 VPLEVVCS
-1047 LGKTIGATSVDPDA
+1047 LGKTIGFNSYDPQMMKLRA
-1061 RVIKEAWTNT
+1061 PWRNT
-1071 FGAFAAYTGVN
+1071 FGAFAAYTSAD
-1082 SSFYPAPLVPG
+1082 SSYFPAPLTLQNAKNLDLANTTEAQRKKMLIADRRFLG
-1093 KDGNL
+1093 CGAIKQGNGVTIKAM
-1098 QPDKRFW
+1098 D
-1105 GCNDIYVPGTADE
+1105 
-1118 SKKYKGK
+1118 
-1125 VYQPSVAYC
+1125 SVRPY
-1134 NNHKGDAKCRLKNIV
+1134 
-1149 IKNGHHYGNYNWN
+1149 HYGRYNWN
-1162 GKYGPL
+1162 EMSTGDKADVPFI
-1168 GQVRRKD
+1168 GQTGRD
-1175 GDYDRNAYKKALEA
+1175 GYLSALER
-1189 GGWTTNA
+1189 GGWVTNA
-1196 DDPNAFPLHAIADVV
+1196 NDPKAYPLHAIAEAVGFQ
-1211 ERKANFTRKQ
+1211 RKESVTK
-1221 SLTDQELK
+1221 QELAASSNK
-1229 TEKVSGLDDY
+1229 TIDSL
-1239 NRRAYVAAYN
+1239 NRKEYLTQNYHL
-1249 NIFND
+1249 FNENSAD
-1254 LDTSGCSLGDAG
+1254 PCGLGDG
-1266 NMPVADA
+1266 VMPVEDA
-1273 LHYIGAVCTN
+1273 LRYIGALCIN
-1283 GKNKKPGNGMTVCGT
+1283 GKNAKPSNSNNRVCGKYYGVAGESTTSTYDSNET
-1298 LDNVARHHG
+1298 LDVNNM
-1307 PSTDWQTEQE
+1307 

>member
-297 KIGGLGGGNFGPG
+297 KIGGLGGGSFGPG

-354 KDKMLQGFLN
+354 KDNLLKTWLAGAFN
-364 GIFSCL
+364 CL
-370 ATGTDDWSMGK
+370 VTGDEDGAMGK
-381 MFGAAAGEGKES
+381 VFGAAKGAGNAD
-393 KCGKYTAKDW
+393 KCGKYTAESWAKC
-403 EQCPDCMNKG
+403 ERCRSFG
-413 KFGKASCWALF
+413 EFGKDACHGLF

-429 DGQKNPWS
+429 DGQKDPWS
-437 SGSPNE
+437 GGNQNSES
-443 ATLGPIAQRV
+443 LGFFSQRI
-453 DCLSNGFGGAF
+453 DCLSNGLGGAF

-511 YVVGIPTNRLS
+511 YVVGIPTDMLS
-522 AYYQMTPTKQAQEL
+522 KYYKMTPTKQAQEL

-546 FNSNIPA
+546 FNSNISA
-553 MTKRKDF
+553 MKDRKNF

-574 IRKDKPAPTQAS
+574 IRKDKPAPTKAS
-586 TGTAT
+586 A
-591 ADAGSKNTPAPTQA
+591 
-605 SSGTATADA
+605 GTATADA

-621 PEEVEALGKQP
+621 PEEVEALQTP
-632 MMKYTAFLG
+632 IKYTAFLG

-695 SSQGAKINGM
+695 SSQGAKIDGM
-705 PYAHLTFTNGMAGDE
+705 PYAHLTFTNGMTGDT
-720 AYNAMKSR
+720 AYNLMKSR
-728 FLISYM
+728 FLISYSV
-734 IQGEDNDVASAITTS
+734 QGQNNDVAQAITTS
-749 TNIAHGQYYDIPHMN
+749 TDIAQGQFYDIPHMD
-764 IQKYTGSWSEQ
+764 IKPYKGSWSEQ
-775 LTDSAGFVT
+775 MTGNGFVT
-784 NELGKERKSGLS
+784 NSLGTERKSGLS

-808 KKLRGSDRTN
+808 KKLHGSDRTN

-834 LSVDGESINKGGCQ
+834 LSVDGKSINEGGCQ

-861 TAILGQDRPGRVVST
+861 TGILGQDRPGRVVST

-884 GGVMEVPGFPTST
+884 GNNYIGFSVTLGDDNNP
-897 GNDPVDNDPPVQPEA
+897 DPVPPQPEV
-912 PKPEPGKVK
+912 KPVPQNPQEKI
-921 LDLANYLSGNGGIP
+921 LQFADNMNGNKGIP
-935 AKYNEQGRRDVGL
+935 SKYQERTGL
-948 TIPTVFGFNTSLN
+948 LNIPTLSVNGKGGAKPFNETLN
-961 SANCRAVGLQRLAKK
+961 SKECLAVGVARGGGSAPLLQQ
-976 DAAQAVFNNSAA
+976 DVAADYINSVIASTNASQAFTAA
-988 KSYVDSVLAAVN
+988 
-1000 AAPEL
+1000 
-1005 TAKNTEVV
+1005 NTKFV
-1013 HSGEVSVGQLVDAMT
+1013 HSGKVSVPQLVDAMT
-1028 IAYQKNLLNR
+1028 VAYAQDKNAK
-1038 EVPIEVVCS
+1038 VPLEVVCS
-1047 LGKTIGATSVDPDA
+1047 LGKTIGFNSYDPQMMKLRA
-1061 RVIKEAWTNT
+1061 PWRNT
-1071 FGAFAAYTGVN
+1071 FGAFAAYTSAD
-1082 SSFYPAPLVPG
+1082 SSYFPAPLTLQNAKNLDLANTTEAQRKKMLIADRRFLG
-1093 KDGNL
+1093 CGAIKQGNGVTIKAM
-1098 QPDKRFW
+1098 D
-1105 GCNDIYVPGTADE
+1105 
-1118 SKKYKGK
+1118 
-1125 VYQPSVAYC
+1125 SVRPY
-1134 NNHKGDAKCRLKNIV
+1134 
-1149 IKNGHHYGNYNWN
+1149 HYGRYNWN
-1162 GKYGPL
+1162 EMSTGDKADVPFI
-1168 GQVRRKD
+1168 GQTGRD
-1175 GDYDRNAYKKALEA
+1175 GYLSALER
-1189 GGWTTNA
+1189 GGWVTNA
-1196 DDPNAFPLHAIADVV
+1196 NDPKAYPLHAIAEAVGFQ
-1211 ERKANFTRKQ
+1211 RKESVTK
-1221 SLTDQELK
+1221 QELAASSNK
-1229 TEKVSGLDDY
+1229 TIDSL
-1239 NRRAYVAAYN
+1239 NRKEYLTQNYHL
-1249 NIFND
+1249 FNENSAD
-1254 LDTSGCSLGDAG
+1254 PCGLGDG
-1266 NMPVADA
+1266 VMPVEDA
-1273 LHYIGAVCTN
+1273 LLYIGALCIN
-1283 GKNKKPGNGMTVCGT
+1283 GKNAKPSNSNNRVCGKYYGVAGESTTSTYDSNET
-1298 LDNVARHHG
+1298 LDVNNM
-1307 PSTDWQTEQE
+1307 

>member
-336 AQKEW
+336 SQKEW
-341 EAEFNRKWDWIKW
+341 EAKFNRKWDWIKW

-381 MFGAAAGEGKES
+381 MFGAEADAGKEPTC
-393 KCGKYTAKDW
+393 CGKKASKIAALLKQKTGKD
-403 EQCPDCMNKG
+403 
-413 KFGKASCWALF
+413 FGKEACD
-424 NYKGD
+424 NYVTEVGKDKCPTGWD
-429 DGQKNPWS
+429 DGNKNKV
-437 SGSPNE
+437 
-443 ATLGPIAQRV
+443 TMGPIAQRV
-453 DCLSNGFGGAF
+453 DCLSNGFGASF
-464 GKMWSKLFGKNK
+464 SKMWSKLFGKNK

-490 DGIYTADFDSTKDA
+490 DGLYTADFASTKND

-574 IRKDKPAPTQAS
+574 IRKNGEVS
-586 TGTAT
+586 TIDHNADDESAYTFT
-591 ADAGSKNTPAPTQA
+591 ADELSLMEIQENG
-605 SSGTATADA
+605 GI
-614 ASGTEVA
+614 
-621 PEEVEALGKQP
+621 
-632 MMKYTAFLG
+632 KYTEFLNN
-641 VLRKGGIM
+641 LRKGGVMI
-649 KDAGETDA
+649 DAGETDA

-705 PYAHLTFTNGMAGDE
+705 PYAHLTFTNGMTGEA

-749 TNIAHGQYYDIPHMN
+749 TNIAHGQYYDIPHMD
-764 IQKYTGSWSEQ
+764 IQKYTGSWSTQ
-775 LTDSAGFVT
+775 MTGPGFVT
-784 NELGKERKSGLS
+784 NSLGTERTSDLS

-884 GGVMEVPGFPTST
+884 GNNYIGFPVTLDDD
-897 GNDPVDNDPPVQPEA
+897 NNPDPVPPQPEVKPA
-912 PKPEPGKVK
+912 PQNPQEKT
-921 LDLANYLSGNGGIP
+921 LQFADNMNGNKGIP
-935 AKYNEQGRRDVGL
+935 SKYQERTGL
-948 TIPTVFGFNTSLN
+948 LNIPTLSVNGKGGAKPFNETLN
-961 SANCRAVGLQRLAKK
+961 SKECLAVGVARGGGSAPLLQQ
-976 DAAQAVFNNSAA
+976 DVAADYINSVIASTNASQAFTAA
-988 KSYVDSVLAAVN
+988 
-1000 AAPEL
+1000 
-1005 TAKNTEVV
+1005 NTKFV
-1013 HSGEVSVGQLVDAMT
+1013 HSGKVSVPQLVDAMT
-1028 IAYQKNLLNR
+1028 VAYAQDKNAK
-1038 EVPIEVVCS
+1038 VPLEVVCS
-1047 LGKTIGATSVDPDA
+1047 LGKTIGFNSYDPQMMKLRA
-1061 RVIKEAWTNT
+1061 PWRNT
-1071 FGAFAAYTGVN
+1071 FGAFAAYTSAD
-1082 SSFYPAPLVPG
+1082 SSYFPAPLTLQNAKNLDLANTTEAQRKKMLIADRRFLG
-1093 KDGNL
+1093 CGAIKQGNGVTIKAM
-1098 QPDKRFW
+1098 D
-1105 GCNDIYVPGTADE
+1105 
-1118 SKKYKGK
+1118 
-1125 VYQPSVAYC
+1125 SVRPY
-1134 NNHKGDAKCRLKNIV
+1134 
-1149 IKNGHHYGNYNWN
+1149 HYGRYNWN
-1162 GKYGPL
+1162 EMSTGDKADVPFI
-1168 GQVRRKD
+1168 GQTGRD
-1175 GDYDRNAYKKALEA
+1175 GYLSALER
-1189 GGWTTNA
+1189 GGWVTNA
-1196 DDPNAFPLHAIADVV
+1196 NDPKAYPLHAIAEAVGFQ
-1211 ERKANFTRKQ
+1211 RKESVTK
-1221 SLTDQELK
+1221 QELAASSNK
-1229 TEKVSGLDDY
+1229 TIDSL
-1239 NRRAYVAAYN
+1239 NRKEYLTQNYHL
-1249 NIFND
+1249 FNENSAD
-1254 LDTSGCSLGDAG
+1254 PCGLGDG
-1266 NMPVADA
+1266 VMPVEDA
-1273 LHYIGAVCTN
+1273 LRYIGALCIN
-1283 GKNKKPGNGMTVCGT
+1283 GKNAKPSNSNNRVCGKYYGVAGESTTSTYDSNET
-1298 LDNVARHHG
+1298 LDVNNM
-1307 PSTDWQTEQE
+1307 

>member
-260 SFGNGSAAE
+260 SFGSGSAAE

-336 AQKEW
+336 SQKEW
-341 EAEFNRKWDWIKW
+341 EAKFNRKWDWIKW
-354 KDKMLQGFLN
+354 KDKMLKTWLAGAFN
-364 GIFSCL
+364 CL
-370 ATGTDDWSMGK
+370 VTGDEDGAMGK
-381 MFGAAAGEGKES
+381 VFGAAKGAGNAD
-393 KCGKYTAKDW
+393 KCGKYTAESWAKC
-403 EQCPDCMNKG
+403 ERCRSFG
-413 KFGKASCWALF
+413 EFGKDACHGLF

-429 DGQKNPWS
+429 DGQKDPWS
-437 SGSPNE
+437 GGNQNSES
-443 ATLGPIAQRV
+443 LGFFSQRI
-453 DCLSNGFGGAF
+453 DCLSNGLGGAF
-464 GKMWSKLFGKNK
+464 GKMWNKLFGKNK

-536 VVGYIDRGTT
+536 VVGYIDKGTT
-546 FNSNIPA
+546 FNSNISA
-553 MTKRKDF
+553 MKDRKNF

-574 IRKDKPAPTQAS
+574 IRKNGEVS
-586 TGTAT
+586 TINHNADDESAYTFT
-591 ADAGSKNTPAPTQA
+591 ADELSLMEIQENG
-605 SSGTATADA
+605 GI
-614 ASGTEVA
+614 
-621 PEEVEALGKQP
+621 
-632 MMKYTAFLG
+632 KYTEFLNN
-641 VLRKGGIM
+641 LRKGGVMI
-649 KDAGETDA
+649 DAGETDA

-705 PYAHLTFTNGMAGDE
+705 PYAHLTFTNGMTGEA

-749 TNIAHGQYYDIPHMN
+749 TNIAHGQYYDIPHMD
-764 IQKYTGSWSEQ
+764 IKPYKGSWSEQ
-775 LTDSAGFVT
+775 MTGSGFVT
-784 NELGKERKSGLS
+784 NSLGTERNAQNL
-796 AGYQVIANSANI
+796 ATGYQVIANSANI
-808 KKLRGSDRTN
+808 NKLRGSDRTN

-884 GGVMEVPGFPTST
+884 GNNYIGFPVDLGGDKDQDPVPPQKNVKPS
-897 GNDPVDNDPPVQPEA
+897 GNDPQEKILQFADNM
-912 PKPEPGKVK
+912 
-921 LDLANYLSGNGGIP
+921 NGNKGIP
-935 AKYNEQGRRDVGL
+935 SKYQERTGL
-948 TIPTVFGFNTSLN
+948 LNIPTLSVNGKGGAKPFNETLN
-961 SANCRAVGLQRLAKK
+961 SKECLAVGVARGGGSAPLLQQ
-976 DAAQAVFNNSAA
+976 DVAADYINSVIASTNASPAFTAA
-988 KSYVDSVLAAVN
+988 
-1000 AAPEL
+1000 
-1005 TAKNTEVV
+1005 NTKFV
-1013 HSGEVSVGQLVDAMT
+1013 HSGRVSVPQLVDAMT
-1028 IAYQKNLLNR
+1028 VAYAQDKNAK
-1038 EVPIEVVCS
+1038 VPLEVVCS
-1047 LGKTIGATSVDPDA
+1047 LGKTIGYNSYDPQMLKLRA
-1061 RVIKEAWTNT
+1061 PWRNT
-1071 FGAFAAYTGVN
+1071 FGAFAAYTSAD
-1082 SSFYPAPLVPG
+1082 SSYFPAPLT
-1093 KDGNL
+1093 L
-1098 QPDKRFW
+1098 QNSKNHDLANMSDAQIKKLIIADRRFL
-1105 GCNDIYVPGTADE
+1105 GCGAVKQG
-1118 SKKYKGK
+1118 
-1125 VYQPSVAYC
+1125 
-1134 NNHKGDAKCRLKNIV
+1134 
-1149 IKNGHHYGNYNWN
+1149 NGHTVTAMASVRPYHYGRYNWN
-1162 GKYGPL
+1162 EMSTGDKADVPFI
-1168 GQVRRKD
+1168 GQTGRD
-1175 GDYDRNAYKKALEA
+1175 GYLSALER
-1189 GGWTTNA
+1189 GGWVTNA
-1196 DDPNAFPLHAIADVV
+1196 NDPKAYPLHAIAEAVGFQRRESV
-1211 ERKANFTRKQ
+1211 TK
-1221 SLTDQELK
+1221 QELAASSNK
-1229 TEKVSGLDDY
+1229 TIDAL
-1239 NRRAYVAAYN
+1239 NRRAYLSKYMHL
-1249 NIFND
+1249 FNESPND
-1254 LDTSGCSLGDAG
+1254 PCGLGDG
-1266 NMPVADA
+1266 EMNVEDA
-1273 LHYIGAVCTN
+1273 LLYIGALCIN
-1283 GKNKKPGNGMTVCGT
+1283 GKNAKPSNSNNNKCGSYYGVAGESTTSTYDSNET
-1298 LDNVARHHG
+1298 LDVNNM
-1307 PSTDWQTEQE
+1307 

>member
-87 LYKYSGQVSEEP
+87 LYKYSGQVSEDP

-354 KDKMLQGFLN
+354 KDNLLKTWLAGAFN
-364 GIFSCL
+364 CL
-370 ATGTDDWSMGK
+370 VTGDEDGAMGK
-381 MFGAAAGEGKES
+381 VFGAAKGAGNAD
-393 KCGKYTAKDW
+393 KCGKYTAESWAKC
-403 EQCPDCMNKG
+403 ERCRSFG
-413 KFGKASCWALF
+413 EFGKDACHGLF

-429 DGQKNPWS
+429 DGQKDPWS
-437 SGSPNE
+437 GGNQNSES
-443 ATLGPIAQRV
+443 LGFFSQRI
-453 DCLSNGFGGAF
+453 DCLSNGLGGAF

-511 YVVGIPTNRLS
+511 YVVGIPTDMLS
-522 AYYQMTPTKQAQEL
+522 KYYKMTPTKQAQEL

-546 FNSNIPA
+546 FNSNISA
-553 MTKRKDF
+553 MKDRKNF

-574 IRKDKPAPTQAS
+574 IRKDKPAPTKAS
-586 TGTAT
+586 A
-591 ADAGSKNTPAPTQA
+591 
-605 SSGTATADA
+605 GTATADA

-621 PEEVEALGKQP
+621 PEEVEALQTP
-632 MMKYTAFLG
+632 IKYTAFLG

-649 KDAGETDA
+649 KDVSETDA

-695 SSQGAKINGM
+695 SNQGAKIDGM

-749 TNIAHGQYYDIPHMN
+749 TNIAHGQYYDIPHME
-764 IQKYTGSWSEQ
+764 IQKYKGSWSKE
-775 LTDSAGFVT
+775 LTGPGFVT
-784 NELGKERKSGLS
+784 NSLGTERNAQNL
-796 AGYQVIANSANI
+796 ATGYQVIANSANI

-861 TAILGQDRPGRVVST
+861 TGILGQDRPGRVVST

-884 GGVMEVPGFPTST
+884 GNNYIGFPVDLDDDRV
-897 GNDPVDNDPPVQPEA
+897 DPVPPQPD
-912 PKPEPGKVK
+912 PKPDSQKPQEKI
-921 LDLANYLSGNGGIP
+921 LQFADNMNGNKGIP
-935 AKYNEQGRRDVGL
+935 AKYQERTGL
-948 TIPTVFGFNTSLN
+948 LNIPTLFVNGKGGARPFNEAVNTKECL
-961 SANCRAVGLQRLAKK
+961 AVGAIRSLKK
-976 DAAQAVFNNSAA
+976 TEPAAVLEQDAAKA
-988 KSYVDSVLAAVN
+988 YLDSVVN
-1000 AAPEL
+1000 QTNASQAF
-1005 TAKNTEVV
+1005 TAGNARFE
-1013 HSGEVSVGQLVDAMT
+1013 HSGTVSIPQLVDAMT
-1028 IAYQKNLLNR
+1028 VAYTQDSNAQ
-1038 EVPIEVVCS
+1038 VPIEVVCA
-1047 LGKTIGATSVDPDA
+1047 LGKTIGLNSFDPQMLNV
-1061 RVIKEAWTNT
+1061 REQWRNT
-1071 FGAFAAYTGVN
+1071 FGAFAAYTGAD
-1082 SSFYPAPLVPG
+1082 SSYFPTPFTIENKKN
-1093 KDGNL
+1093 KDLNTL
-1098 QPDKRFW
+1098 KDDAMRKMLIADRRFL
-1105 GCNDIYVPGTADE
+1105 GCGAVRQGDGTIMKARADVRP
-1118 SKKYKGK
+1118 Y
-1125 VYQPSVAYC
+1125 
-1134 NNHKGDAKCRLKNIV
+1134 
-1149 IKNGHHYGNYNWN
+1149 HYGRYNWN
-1162 GKYGPL
+1162 ELATGDHPSIGYSGTS
-1168 GQVRRKD
+1168 GRD
-1175 GDYDRNAYKKALEA
+1175 GYLRALEE

-1196 DDPNAFPLHAIADVV
+1196 RKAEAFPLHAIAEAVGFQRQD
-1211 ERKANFTRKQ
+1211 RATKQ
-1221 SLTDQELK
+1221 EVAKYGSNGTIDS
-1229 TEKVSGLDDY
+1229 V
-1239 NRRAYVAAYN
+1239 NRAKYHAAY
-1249 NIFND
+1249 IHLFNED
-1254 LDTSGCSLGDAG
+1254 SSDACNLSGT
-1266 NMPVADA
+1266 MKVEDA
-1273 LHYIGAVCTN
+1273 LKYIGALCIN
-1283 GKNKKPGNGMTVCGT
+1283 GKNAKPSNNNNDECGT
-1298 LDNVARHHG
+1298 YYGVAQEFGHSNTKMLDAANVMLG
-1307 PSTDWQTEQE
+1307 VQN

>member
-297 KIGGLGGGNFGPG
+297 KIGGLGGGSFGPG

-354 KDKMLQGFLN
+354 KDNLLKTWLAGAFN
-364 GIFSCL
+364 CL
-370 ATGTDDWSMGK
+370 VTGDEDGAMGK
-381 MFGAAAGEGKES
+381 VFGAAKGAGNAD
-393 KCGKYTAKDW
+393 KCGKYTAESWAKC
-403 EQCPDCMNKG
+403 ERCRSFG
-413 KFGKASCWALF
+413 EFGKDACHGLF
-424 NYKGD
+424 NYTGA
-429 DGQKNPWS
+429 DGQKDPWS
-437 SGSPNE
+437 GGNQNSES
-443 ATLGPIAQRV
+443 LGFFSQRI
-453 DCLSNGFGGAF
+453 DCLSNGLGGAF

-511 YVVGIPTNRLS
+511 YVVGIPTDMLS
-522 AYYQMTPTKQAQEL
+522 KYYKMTPTKQAQEL

-546 FNSNIPA
+546 FNSNISA
-553 MTKRKDF
+553 MKDRQNF

-574 IRKDKPAPTQAS
+574 IRKDKPAPTKAS
-586 TGTAT
+586 T
-591 ADAGSKNTPAPTQA
+591 
-605 SSGTATADA
+605 GTATADA

-621 PEEVEALGKQP
+621 PEEVEALQTP
-632 MMKYTAFLG
+632 IKYTKFLG

-649 KDAGETDA
+649 KDVGDTNA

-695 SSQGAKINGM
+695 SNQGAKINGM
-705 PYAHLTFTNGMAGDE
+705 PYAHLTFTNGMTGDT
-720 AYNAMKSR
+720 AYNLMKSR
-728 FLISYM
+728 FLISYSV
-734 IQGEDNDVASAITTS
+734 QGQNNDVAQAITTS
-749 TNIAHGQYYDIPHMN
+749 TDIAQGQFYDIPHMD
-764 IQKYTGSWSEQ
+764 IKPYKGSWSEQ
-775 LTDSAGFVT
+775 MTGNGFVT
-784 NELGKERKSGLS
+784 NSLGTERKSGLS

-834 LSVDGESINKGGCQ
+834 LSVDGKSINEGGCQ

-861 TAILGQDRPGRVVST
+861 TGILGQDRPGRVVST

-884 GGVMEVPGFPTST
+884 GNNYIGFSVTLGDDNNP
-897 GNDPVDNDPPVQPEA
+897 DPVPPQPEV
-912 PKPEPGKVK
+912 KPVPQNPQEKI
-921 LDLANYLSGNGGIP
+921 LQFADNMNGNKGIP
-935 AKYNEQGRRDVGL
+935 SKYQERTGL
-948 TIPTVFGFNTSLN
+948 LNIPTLSVNGKGGAKPFNETLN
-961 SANCRAVGLQRLAKK
+961 SKECLAVGVARGGGSAPLLQQ
-976 DAAQAVFNNSAA
+976 DVAADYINSVIASTNASQAFTAA
-988 KSYVDSVLAAVN
+988 
-1000 AAPEL
+1000 
-1005 TAKNTEVV
+1005 NTKFV
-1013 HSGEVSVGQLVDAMT
+1013 HSGKVSVPQLVDAMT
-1028 IAYQKNLLNR
+1028 VAYAQDKNAK
-1038 EVPIEVVCS
+1038 VPLEVVCS
-1047 LGKTIGATSVDPDA
+1047 LGKTIGFNSYDPQMMKLRA
-1061 RVIKEAWTNT
+1061 PWRNT
-1071 FGAFAAYTGVN
+1071 FGAFAAYTSAD
-1082 SSFYPAPLVPG
+1082 SSYFPAPLTLQNAKNLDLANTTEAQRKKMLIADRRFLG
-1093 KDGNL
+1093 CGAIKQGNGVTIKAM
-1098 QPDKRFW
+1098 D
-1105 GCNDIYVPGTADE
+1105 
-1118 SKKYKGK
+1118 
-1125 VYQPSVAYC
+1125 SVRPY
-1134 NNHKGDAKCRLKNIV
+1134 
-1149 IKNGHHYGNYNWN
+1149 HYGRYNWN
-1162 GKYGPL
+1162 EMSTGDKADVPFI
-1168 GQVRRKD
+1168 GQTGRD
-1175 GDYDRNAYKKALEA
+1175 GYLSALER
-1189 GGWTTNA
+1189 GGWVTNA
-1196 DDPNAFPLHAIADVV
+1196 NDPKAYPLHAIAEAVGFQ
-1211 ERKANFTRKQ
+1211 RKESVTK
-1221 SLTDQELK
+1221 QELAASSNK
-1229 TEKVSGLDDY
+1229 TIDSL
-1239 NRRAYVAAYN
+1239 NRKEYLTQNYHL
-1249 NIFND
+1249 FNENSAD
-1254 LDTSGCSLGDAG
+1254 PCGLGDG
-1266 NMPVADA
+1266 VMPVEDA
-1273 LHYIGAVCTN
+1273 LRYIGALCIN
-1283 GKNKKPGNGMTVCGT
+1283 GKNAKPSNSNNRVCGKYYGVAGESTTSTYDSNET
-1298 LDNVARHHG
+1298 LDVNNM
-1307 PSTDWQTEQE
+1307 

>member
-13 PFLGASDAKKD
+13 PFLGPSDAKKD

-144 DTSATDEVTNDYI
+144 DTSASDEITNDSI

-297 KIGGLGGGNFGPG
+297 KIGGLGGGSFGPG

-381 MFGAAAGEGKES
+381 MFGAAAGAGDEPTCCGVKQANWEGFAGVGVPFNEKTCKGFKKKPEYKEACS
-393 KCGKYTAKDW
+393 AGWSDG
-403 EQCPDCMNKG
+403 NKN
-413 KFGKASCWALF
+413 SV
-424 NYKGD
+424 
-429 DGQKNPWS
+429 
-437 SGSPNE
+437 
-443 ATLGPIAQRV
+443 TLGPIAQRV

-511 YVVGIPTNRLS
+511 YVVGIPTAKLS

-574 IRKDKPAPTQAS
+574 IRKNGEVS
-586 TGTAT
+586 TIDHNADDESGYTFT
-591 ADAGSKNTPAPTQA
+591 ADELSLMEIQENG
-605 SSGTATADA
+605 GI
-614 ASGTEVA
+614 
-621 PEEVEALGKQP
+621 
-632 MMKYTAFLG
+632 KYTEFLNN
-641 VLRKGGIM
+641 LRKGGVMI
-649 KDAGETDA
+649 DAGETDA

-695 SSQGAKINGM
+695 SNQGAKINGM
-705 PYAHLTFTNGMAGDE
+705 PYAHLTFTNGMTGDT
-720 AYNAMKSR
+720 AYNLMKSR

-734 IQGEDNDVASAITTS
+734 IQGEDKDVASAITTS
-749 TNIAHGQYYDIPHMN
+749 TNIAQGQFYDIPHMD
-764 IQKYTGSWSEQ
+764 IKPYKGSWSEQ
-775 LTDSAGFVT
+775 MTGSGFVT
-784 NELGKERKSGLS
+784 NSLGTERKSGLS
-796 AGYQVIANSANI
+796 EGYQVIANSANI

-884 GGVMEVPGFPTST
+884 GGVMEVPGFPTIKGDDQ
-897 GNDPVDNDPPVQPEA
+897 GNKEEPVIPDPPT
-912 PKPEPGKVK
+912 PEPGKVK

-948 TIPTVFGFNTSLN
+948 TIPTDFGFNTSLTLN
-961 SANCRAVGLQRLAKK
+961 SAKCRAVGLQRLAKK
-976 DAAQAVFNNSAA
+976 DAAQAVFNNSSA
-988 KSYVDSVLAAVN
+988 KSYVDRVLAAVN
-1000 AAPEL
+1000 AEPEL
-1005 TAKNTEVV
+1005 MAKKTEVV

-1047 LGKTIGATSVDPDA
+1047 LGKTIGANSVDQDA
-1061 RVIKEAWTNT
+1061 LLTSQRWTNT
-1071 FGAFAAYTGVN
+1071 LGAFAAYIGVN
-1082 SSFYPAPLVPG
+1082 SSFYPAPLVPIKG
-1093 KDGNL
+1093 EL
-1098 QPDKRFW
+1098 QPDQRFW

-1118 SKKYKGK
+1118 SKNYKGE

-1134 NNHKGDAKCRLKNIV
+1134 NKKKGDANCRIKNIV
-1149 IKNGHHYGNYNWN
+1149 IKRGHHYGNYNWN

-1229 TEKVSGLDDY
+1229 EAKVSGLDDY
-1239 NRRAYVAAYN
+1239 NRKQYVAAYRQILRDDDN
-1249 NIFND
+1249 
-1254 LDTSGCSLGDAG
+1254 SGCGLDEAG

-1273 LHYIGAVCTN
+1273 LRYIGAVCTN

-1298 LDNVARHHG
+1298 LDDVAKQPGLHTNRQ
-1307 PSTDWQTEQE
+1307 PEQE

>member
-297 KIGGLGGGNFGPG
+297 KIGGLGGGSFGPG

-354 KDKMLQGFLN
+354 KDNLLKTWLAGAFN
-364 GIFSCL
+364 CL
-370 ATGTDDWSMGK
+370 VTGDEDGAMGK
-381 MFGAAAGEGKES
+381 VFGAAKGAGNAD
-393 KCGKYTAKDW
+393 KCGKYTEDDW
-403 EQCPDCMNKG
+403 KNCADCMNKG

-424 NYKGD
+424 NYTGA

-437 SGSPNE
+437 GGNQNSES
-443 ATLGPIAQRV
+443 LGFFSQRI
-453 DCLSNGFGGAF
+453 DCLSNGLGGAF
-464 GKMWSKLFGKNK
+464 GKMWSKLLGKNK

-546 FNSNIPA
+546 FNSNISA
-553 MTKRKDF
+553 MTKRKNF

-574 IRKDKPAPTQAS
+574 IRKNGEVS
-586 TGTAT
+586 TIDHNADDESAYTFT
-591 ADAGSKNTPAPTQA
+591 ADELSLMEIQENG
-605 SSGTATADA
+605 GI
-614 ASGTEVA
+614 
-621 PEEVEALGKQP
+621 
-632 MMKYTAFLG
+632 KYTEFLNN
-641 VLRKGGIM
+641 LRKGGVMI
-649 KDAGETDA
+649 DAGETDA

-705 PYAHLTFTNGMAGDE
+705 PYAHLTFTNGMTGEA

-749 TNIAHGQYYDIPHMN
+749 TNIAHGQYYDIPHMD
-764 IQKYTGSWSEQ
+764 IKPYKGSWSEQ
-775 LTDSAGFVT
+775 MTGSGFVT
-784 NELGKERKSGLS
+784 NSLGKERNAQNL
-796 AGYQVIANSANI
+796 ATGYQVIANSANI
-808 KKLRGSDRTN
+808 NKLRGSDRTN

-884 GGVMEVPGFPTST
+884 GGVMEVPGFPTIT
-897 GNDPVDNDPPVQPEA
+897 GNDPAPQQEPVQPQ
-912 PKPEPGKVK
+912 PIVQEPGKVK

-935 AKYNEQGRRDVGL
+935 AKYNEQGRKDVGL
-948 TIPTVFGFNTSLN
+948 TIPTDFGFHTSLN

-1047 LGKTIGATSVDPDA
+1047 LGKTIGYTSVDPDA
-1061 RVIKEAWTNT
+1061 RVLRNVWRNT

-1082 SSFYPAPLVPG
+1082 SSFYPAPVVPG
-1093 KDGNL
+1093 EDGKEYA
-1098 QPDKRFW
+1098 DRRFW
-1105 GCNDIYVPGTADE
+1105 GCNDIKTSARTADE
-1118 SKKYKGK
+1118 EKNADGTLYKMSVDDCKKS
-1125 VYQPSVAYC
+1125 PR
-1134 NNHKGDAKCRLKNIV
+1134 DARCRLKNIV
-1149 IKNGHHYGNYNWN
+1149 IRNGHHYGNYNWN

-1168 GQVRRKD
+1168 GQVARKD
-1175 GDYDRNAYKKALEA
+1175 GAYDRDPYKKALEE

-1221 SLTDQELK
+1221 SLTADELK
-1229 TEKVSGLDDY
+1229 TEDVAGLDDY
-1239 NRRAYVAAYN
+1239 NRREYVKAYR

-1254 LDTSGCSLGDAG
+1254 VDKAGCQLDDAG
-1266 NMPVADA
+1266 TMPVADA
-1273 LHYIGAVCTN
+1273 LRYIGAVCTN
-1283 GKNKKPGNGMTVCGT
+1283 GKNKKPGNGMMKCGT
-1298 LDNVARHHG
+1298 VDKVAKHPGSR
-1307 PSTDWQTEQE
+1307 TLTQEQQ

>member
-144 DTSATDEVTNDYI
+144 DTSASDEITNDSI

-297 KIGGLGGGNFGPG
+297 KIGGLGGGSFGPG

-341 EAEFNRKWDWIKW
+341 EAKFNRKWDWIKW

-381 MFGAAAGEGKES
+381 MFGAEADAGKEPTC
-393 KCGKYTAKDW
+393 CGKKASKIAALLKQKTGKD
-403 EQCPDCMNKG
+403 
-413 KFGKASCWALF
+413 FGKEACD
-424 NYKGD
+424 NYVTEVGKDRCPTGWD
-429 DGQKNPWS
+429 DGNKNKV
-437 SGSPNE
+437 
-443 ATLGPIAQRV
+443 TMGPIAQRV
-453 DCLSNGFGGAF
+453 DCLSNGFGASF
-464 GKMWSKLFGKNK
+464 SKMWSKLFGKNK

-490 DGIYTADFDSTKDA
+490 DGLYTADFASTKND

-536 VVGYIDRGTT
+536 VVGYIDKGTT

-574 IRKDKPAPTQAS
+574 IRKNGEVSTIDHNADDKSGYTF
-586 TGTAT
+586 T
-591 ADAGSKNTPAPTQA
+591 ADELSLMEIQENG
-605 SSGTATADA
+605 GI
-614 ASGTEVA
+614 
-621 PEEVEALGKQP
+621 
-632 MMKYTAFLG
+632 KYTEFLNN
-641 VLRKGGIM
+641 LRKGGVMI
-649 KDAGETDA
+649 DAGETDA

-705 PYAHLTFTNGMAGDE
+705 PYAHLTFTNGMTGEA

-749 TNIAHGQYYDIPHMN
+749 TNIAHGQYYDIPHMD
-764 IQKYTGSWSEQ
+764 IKPYKGSWSEQ
-775 LTDSAGFVT
+775 MTGSGFVT
-784 NELGKERKSGLS
+784 NSLGKERNAQNL
-796 AGYQVIANSANI
+796 ATGYQVIANSANI
-808 KKLRGSDRTN
+808 NKLRGSDRTN

-884 GGVMEVPGFPTST
+884 GGVMEVPGFPTIT
-897 GNDPVDNDPPVQPEA
+897 GNDPAPQQEPVQPQ
-912 PKPEPGKVK
+912 PIVQEPGKVK

-935 AKYNEQGRRDVGL
+935 AKYNEQGRKDVGL
-948 TIPTVFGFNTSLN
+948 TIPTDFGFHTSLN

-1047 LGKTIGATSVDPDA
+1047 LGKTIGYTSVDPDA
-1061 RVIKEAWTNT
+1061 RVLRNVWRNT

-1082 SSFYPAPLVPG
+1082 SSFYPAPVVPG
-1093 KDGNL
+1093 EDGKEYA
-1098 QPDKRFW
+1098 DRRFW
-1105 GCNDIYVPGTADE
+1105 GCNDIKTSARTADE
-1118 SKKYKGK
+1118 EKNADGTLYKMSVDDCKKS
-1125 VYQPSVAYC
+1125 PR
-1134 NNHKGDAKCRLKNIV
+1134 DARCRLKNIV
-1149 IKNGHHYGNYNWN
+1149 IRNGHHYGNYNWN

-1168 GQVRRKD
+1168 GQVARKD
-1175 GDYDRNAYKKALEA
+1175 GAYDRDPYKKALEE

-1221 SLTDQELK
+1221 SLTADELK
-1229 TEKVSGLDDY
+1229 TEDVAGLDDY
-1239 NRRAYVAAYN
+1239 NRREYVKAYR

-1254 LDTSGCSLGDAG
+1254 VDKAGCQLDDAG
-1266 NMPVADA
+1266 TMPVADA
-1273 LHYIGAVCTN
+1273 LRYIGAVCTN
-1283 GKNKKPGNGMTVCGT
+1283 GKNKKPGNGMMKCGT
-1298 LDNVARHHG
+1298 VDKVAKHPGSR
-1307 PSTDWQTEQE
+1307 TLTQEQQ

>member
-297 KIGGLGGGNFGPG
+297 KIGGLGGGSFGPG

-354 KDKMLQGFLN
+354 KDNLLKTWLAGAFN
-364 GIFSCL
+364 CL
-370 ATGTDDWSMGK
+370 VTGDEDGAMGK
-381 MFGAAAGEGKES
+381 VFGAAKGAGNAD
-393 KCGKYTAKDW
+393 KCGKYTAESWAKC
-403 EQCPDCMNKG
+403 ERCRSFG
-413 KFGKASCWALF
+413 EFGKDACHGLF

-429 DGQKNPWS
+429 DGQKDPWS
-437 SGSPNE
+437 GGNQNSES
-443 ATLGPIAQRV
+443 LGFFSQRI
-453 DCLSNGFGGAF
+453 DCLSNGLGGAF

-536 VVGYIDRGTT
+536 VVGYIDKGTT
-546 FNSNIPA
+546 FNSNISA

-649 KDAGETDA
+649 KDVGETDA

-695 SSQGAKINGM
+695 SNQGAKINGM
-705 PYAHLTFTNGMAGDE
+705 PYAHLTFTNGMTGED

-734 IQGEDNDVASAITTS
+734 IQGEDKDVASAITTS
-749 TNIAHGQYYDIPHMN
+749 TNIAQGQFYDIPHMD
-764 IQKYTGSWSEQ
+764 IKPYKGSWSDQ
-775 LTDSAGFVT
+775 LTGPGFVT
-784 NELGKERKSGLS
+784 NKLGEERKSGLS
-796 AGYQVIANSANI
+796 EGYQVIANSANI

-884 GGVMEVPGFPTST
+884 GNNYIGFSVTLGDDNNP
-897 GNDPVDNDPPVQPEA
+897 DPVPPQPEV
-912 PKPEPGKVK
+912 KPVSQNPQEKI
-921 LDLANYLSGNGGIP
+921 LQFADNMNGNKGIP
-935 AKYNEQGRRDVGL
+935 SKYQERTGL
-948 TIPTVFGFNTSLN
+948 LNIPTLSVNGKGGAKPFNETLN
-961 SANCRAVGLQRLAKK
+961 SKECLAVGVARGGGSAPLLQQ
-976 DAAQAVFNNSAA
+976 DVAADYINSVIASTNASQAFTAA
-988 KSYVDSVLAAVN
+988 
-1000 AAPEL
+1000 
-1005 TAKNTEVV
+1005 NTKFV
-1013 HSGEVSVGQLVDAMT
+1013 HSGKVSVPQLVDAMT
-1028 IAYQKNLLNR
+1028 VAYAQDKNAK
-1038 EVPIEVVCS
+1038 VPLEVVCS
-1047 LGKTIGATSVDPDA
+1047 LGKTIGFNSYDPQMMKLRA
-1061 RVIKEAWTNT
+1061 PWRNT
-1071 FGAFAAYTGVN
+1071 FGAFAAYTSAD
-1082 SSFYPAPLVPG
+1082 SSYFPAPLTLQNAKNLDLANTTEAQRKKMLIADRRFLG
-1093 KDGNL
+1093 CGAIKQGNGVTIKAM
-1098 QPDKRFW
+1098 D
-1105 GCNDIYVPGTADE
+1105 
-1118 SKKYKGK
+1118 
-1125 VYQPSVAYC
+1125 SVRPY
-1134 NNHKGDAKCRLKNIV
+1134 
-1149 IKNGHHYGNYNWN
+1149 HYGRYNWN
-1162 GKYGPL
+1162 EMSTGDKADVPFI
-1168 GQVRRKD
+1168 GQTGRD
-1175 GDYDRNAYKKALEA
+1175 GYLSALER
-1189 GGWTTNA
+1189 GGWVTNA
-1196 DDPNAFPLHAIADVV
+1196 NDPKAYPLHAIAEAVGFQ
-1211 ERKANFTRKQ
+1211 RKESVTK
-1221 SLTDQELK
+1221 QELAASSNK
-1229 TEKVSGLDDY
+1229 TIDSL
-1239 NRRAYVAAYN
+1239 NRKEYLTQNYHL
-1249 NIFND
+1249 FNENSAD
-1254 LDTSGCSLGDAG
+1254 PCGLGDG
-1266 NMPVADA
+1266 VMPVEDA
-1273 LHYIGAVCTN
+1273 LRYIGALCIN
-1283 GKNKKPGNGMTVCGT
+1283 GKNAKPSNSNNRVCGKYYGVAGESTTSTYDSNET
-1298 LDNVARHHG
+1298 LDVNNM
-1307 PSTDWQTEQE
+1307 

>member
-87 LYKYSGQVSEEP
+87 LYKYSGQVSEDP

-297 KIGGLGGGNFGPG
+297 KIGGLGGGSFGPG

-381 MFGAAAGEGKES
+381 MFGAEADAGKEPTC
-393 KCGKYTAKDW
+393 CGKKASKIAGLIKQQTGLA
-403 EQCPDCMNKG
+403 
-413 KFGKASCWALF
+413 FGKEGCN
-424 NYKGD
+424 NYVSYVGKDKCPGGWN
-429 DGQKNPWS
+429 DGNKNS
-437 SGSPNE
+437 V
-443 ATLGPIAQRV
+443 TLGPIAQRV

-536 VVGYIDRGTT
+536 VVGYIDKGTT
-546 FNSNIPA
+546 FNSNISA
-553 MTKRKDF
+553 MKDRKNF

-574 IRKDKPAPTQAS
+574 IRKNGEVS
-586 TGTAT
+586 TIDHNADDESGYTFT
-591 ADAGSKNTPAPTQA
+591 ADELSLMEIQENG
-605 SSGTATADA
+605 GI
-614 ASGTEVA
+614 
-621 PEEVEALGKQP
+621 
-632 MMKYTAFLG
+632 KYTEFLNN
-641 VLRKGGIM
+641 LRKGGVMI
-649 KDAGETDA
+649 DAGETDA

-695 SSQGAKINGM
+695 SNQGAKINGM
-705 PYAHLTFTNGMAGDE
+705 PYAHLTFTNGMTGEA

-734 IQGEDNDVASAITTS
+734 IQGEDKDVASAITTS
-749 TNIAHGQYYDIPHMN
+749 TNIAQGQFYDIPHMD
-764 IQKYTGSWSEQ
+764 IKPYKGSWSEQ
-775 LTDSAGFVT
+775 MTGSGFVT
-784 NELGKERKSGLS
+784 NSLGTERKSGLS
-796 AGYQVIANSANI
+796 EGYQVIANSANI

-884 GGVMEVPGFPTST
+884 GGVIEVPGFPTIT
-897 GNDPVDNDPPVQPEA
+897 GNAPAPQQEPVQPQ
-912 PKPEPGKVK
+912 PIVQEPGKVK

-935 AKYNEQGRRDVGL
+935 AKYNEQGRKDVGL
-948 TIPTVFGFNTSLN
+948 TIPTDFKFNTSLN

-976 DAAQAVFNNSAA
+976 NNEAQAVFNNSAA

-1047 LGKTIGATSVDPDA
+1047 LGKTIGYTSVDPDA
-1061 RVIKEAWTNT
+1061 RVLRNVWRNT

-1082 SSFYPAPLVPG
+1082 SSFYPAPVVPG
-1093 KDGNL
+1093 EDGKEYA
-1098 QPDKRFW
+1098 DRRFW
-1105 GCNDIYVPGTADE
+1105 GCNDIKTSARTADE
-1118 SKKYKGK
+1118 EKNADGTLYKMSVDDCKKS
-1125 VYQPSVAYC
+1125 PR
-1134 NNHKGDAKCRLKNIV
+1134 DARCRLKNIV
-1149 IKNGHHYGNYNWN
+1149 IRNGHHYGNYNWN

-1168 GQVRRKD
+1168 GQVARKD
-1175 GDYDRNAYKKALEA
+1175 GDYDRNAYKKALEE

-1211 ERKANFTRKQ
+1211 ERKFGFTRKQ
-1221 SLTDQELK
+1221 SLTADELK
-1229 TEKVSGLDDY
+1229 TEDVAGLDDY
-1239 NRRAYVAAYN
+1239 NRREYVKAYR

-1254 LDTSGCSLGDAG
+1254 VDKAGCQLDDAG
-1266 NMPVADA
+1266 TMPVADA
-1273 LHYIGAVCTN
+1273 LRYIGAVCTN
-1283 GKNKKPGNGMTVCGT
+1283 GKNKKPGNGMMKCGT
-1298 LDNVARHHG
+1298 VDNVAKHPGSR
-1307 PSTDWQTEQE
+1307 TLTQEQQ

>member
-354 KDKMLQGFLN
+354 KDNLLKTWLAGAFN
-364 GIFSCL
+364 CL
-370 ATGTDDWSMGK
+370 VTGDEDGAMGK
-381 MFGAAAGEGKES
+381 VFGAAKGAGNAD
-393 KCGKYTAKDW
+393 KCGKYTAESWAKC
-403 EQCPDCMNKG
+403 ERCRSFG
-413 KFGKASCWALF
+413 EFGKDACHGLF

-429 DGQKNPWS
+429 DGQKDPWS
-437 SGSPNE
+437 GGNQNSES
-443 ATLGPIAQRV
+443 LGFFSQRI
-453 DCLSNGFGGAF
+453 DCLSNGLGGAF

-536 VVGYIDRGTT
+536 VVGYIDKGTT
-546 FNSNIPA
+546 FNSNISA
-553 MTKRKDF
+553 MKDRKNF

-574 IRKDKPAPTQAS
+574 IRKDKPAPTKAS
-586 TGTAT
+586 T
-591 ADAGSKNTPAPTQA
+591 
-605 SSGTATADA
+605 GTATADA

-621 PEEVEALGKQP
+621 PEEVEALQTP
-632 MMKYTAFLG
+632 IKYTKFLG

-649 KDAGETDA
+649 KDVSETDA

-695 SSQGAKINGM
+695 SNQGAKINGM
-705 PYAHLTFTNGMAGDE
+705 PYAHLTFTNGMTGEA

-749 TNIAHGQYYDIPHMN
+749 TNIAHGQYYDIPHMD
-764 IQKYTGSWSEQ
+764 IKPYKGSWSEQ
-775 LTDSAGFVT
+775 MTGSGFVT
-784 NELGKERKSGLS
+784 NSLGTERNAQNL
-796 AGYQVIANSANI
+796 ATGYQVIANSANI
-808 KKLRGSDRTN
+808 NKLRGSDRTN

-884 GGVMEVPGFPTST
+884 GGVMEVPGFPTIT
-897 GNDPVDNDPPVQPEA
+897 GNDPAPQQEPVQPQ
-912 PKPEPGKVK
+912 PIVQEPGKVK

-1175 GDYDRNAYKKALEA
+1175 GDYDRNAYKKVLEA

-1266 NMPVADA
+1266 NMPIADA

>member
-260 SFGNGSAAE
+260 SFGSGSAAE

-297 KIGGLGGGNFGPG
+297 KIGGLGGGSFGPG

-336 AQKEW
+336 SQKEW
-341 EAEFNRKWDWIKW
+341 EAKFNRKWDWIKW

-381 MFGAAAGEGKES
+381 MFGAEADAGKEPTC
-393 KCGKYTAKDW
+393 CGVKQKNWEGFAGVGVPFNETTCKGFKKKPEYKDA
-403 EQCPDCMNKG
+403 C
-413 KFGKASCWALF
+413 ASGW
-424 NYKGD
+424 D
-429 DGQKNPWS
+429 DGNKNKV
-437 SGSPNE
+437 
-443 ATLGPIAQRV
+443 TMGPIAQRV
-453 DCLSNGFGGAF
+453 DCLSNGFGASF
-464 GKMWSKLFGKNK
+464 SKMWSKLFGKNK
-476 GTFAEAGDCNTFAK
+476 GTFAEIGDCNTFAK
-490 DGIYTADFDSTKDA
+490 DGLYTADFASTKND

-511 YVVGIPTNRLS
+511 YVVGIPTAKLS

-536 VVGYIDRGTT
+536 VVGYIDKGTT
-546 FNSNIPA
+546 FNSNISA

-574 IRKDKPAPTQAS
+574 IRKNGEVSTIDHNADDKSAYTF
-586 TGTAT
+586 T
-591 ADAGSKNTPAPTQA
+591 ADELSLMEIQENG
-605 SSGTATADA
+605 GI
-614 ASGTEVA
+614 
-621 PEEVEALGKQP
+621 
-632 MMKYTAFLG
+632 KYTEFLNN
-641 VLRKGGIM
+641 LRKGGVMI
-649 KDAGETDA
+649 DAGETDA

-705 PYAHLTFTNGMAGDE
+705 PYAHLTFTNGMTGEA

-749 TNIAHGQYYDIPHMN
+749 TNIAHGQYYDIPHMD
-764 IQKYTGSWSEQ
+764 IKPYKGSWSEQ
-775 LTDSAGFVT
+775 MTGSGFVT
-784 NELGKERKSGLS
+784 NSLGTERNAQNL
-796 AGYQVIANSANI
+796 ATGYQVIANSANI
-808 KKLRGSDRTN
+808 NKLRGSDRTN

-884 GGVMEVPGFPTST
+884 GGVIEVPGFPTIT
-897 GNDPVDNDPPVQPEA
+897 GNDPAPQQEPVQPQ
-912 PKPEPGKVK
+912 PIVQEPGKVK

-935 AKYNEQGRRDVGL
+935 AKYNEQGRKDVGL
-948 TIPTVFGFNTSLN
+948 TIPTDFGFNTSLN

-1000 AAPEL
+1000 ATPEL

-1028 IAYQKNLLNR
+1028 IAYQKNLLNK

-1175 GDYDRNAYKKALEA
+1175 GDYDRNAYKKVLEA